1 MIWNWLRKKKKSNTT
16 EKNETDNSE
25 QKPTNQED
33 DNKEQTRS
41 TKHNKGN
48 NSEQKK
54 EEHKESSQDNQQNQ
68 SNQDQQQSAKQDE
81 SSQEQQ
87 KHSKQDDSNQGQQKH
102 SKQDDSNQGQQ
113 KHSKQN
119 DSDQDQQQHSKQDD
133 SNQGQQKHSKQ
144 NDSDQDQQQH
154 SKQDDSNQGQ
164 QKHSKQ
170 NDSDQDQQQHS
181 KQDDSNQGQ
190 QKHSKQN
197 DSDQDQ
203 QQHSKQDDSNQGQ
216 QKHSKQNDSDQ
227 DQQQHSKQDD
237 SNQGQQK
244 HSKQN
249 DSDQDQQQHSK
260 QDDSNQ
266 GQQKHSKQ
274 NDSDQ
279 DQQQH
284 SKQDDSNQGQ
294 QKHSKQN
301 DSDQDQQQHSKQDD
315 SNQGQ
320 QKHSKQNDSD
330 QDQQQHSKQDDSNQG
345 QQKHSK
351 QNDSDQDQQQHS
363 KQDDSNQGQQKHS
376 KQNDS
381 DQDQQQQS
389 KQDGSNQDKQQNSKG
404 NSIYDF
410 SKPEKDRIHSLQDLI
425 EKLKKSSDFVNYHTS
440 DDETMPYWIS
450 YYRPS
455 LDGEKLQKYLMPTLL
470 ERPNASLEELKE
482 HIPMSGITIT
492 NDLQKIEDMVLK
504 GHAIVQVNQQD
515 QKCMLAN
522 IAIDNYRAPTPPL
535 NESTVI
541 GPQEGFVE
549 DIDTNIN
556 LVRKRLPV
564 LDLQTKEMIIGE
576 FSKTKVVMMYLDN
589 LAEKDNVDFLEES
602 LRALEYDQINDSA
615 YLQELMG
622 EKSIFP
628 LYINTE
634 RTDRVTKALIDG
646 KIAIFVD
653 GSPSVL
659 LTPVSYFD
667 FFISPEDY
675 NVSWLYATFSRVL
688 RLIAVL
694 FSICATPLYVAVL
707 NYHYE
712 LIPSDL
718 LETLILSRAQVPF
731 PPLIEALFLEL
742 AIDLLREA
750 GARLPMKVGQTLGI
764 VGGIVIGQAS
774 VQAGLTSNILLIIV
788 ALSALASFI
797 TPIYKM
803 GNAVRLL
810 RFPFLI
816 FAEIG
821 GLFGISLGF
830 IFLFTHLFRLTSLRK
845 PYALFYPTRQ
855 QSVKDSWIRF
865 PLTMIDTRDVQARPQ
880 HVKKAAKGIS
890 TKHRS
895 DFDD

>member
-1 MIWNWLRKKKKSNTT
+1 MIWNWLRKKKKSNKA

-25 QKPTNQED
+25 QQPNNQGD

-41 TKHNKGN
+41 MKHNKGS
-48 NSEQKK
+48 NSEQQK
-54 EEHKESSQDNQQNQ
+54 EEHKEPSQDQQQSSKQND
-68 SNQDQQQSAKQDE
+68 SNQDQQQS
-81 SSQEQQ
+81 
-87 KHSKQDDSNQGQQKH
+87 SKQDDSNQDQQQNSKQDNSEQDQQQNSKQDNSEQDQQQNSKQDNSEQDKQQS
-102 SKQDDSNQGQQ
+102 SKQDDSNQDKQQ
-113 KHSKQN
+113 SSKQD
-119 DSDQDQQQHSKQDD
+119 DSNHNQQQHSKQDESNQDKQQSSKQGNSNHNQQQHSKQGD
-133 SNQGQQKHSKQ
+133 SNQDKQQS
-144 NDSDQDQQQH
+144 
-154 SKQDDSNQGQ
+154 SKQDDSNQDKQ
-164 QKHSKQ
+164 QS
-170 NDSDQDQQQHS
+170 S
-181 KQDDSNQGQ
+181 KQDD
-190 QKHSKQN
+190 
-197 DSDQDQ
+197 
-203 QQHSKQDDSNQGQ
+203 
-216 QKHSKQNDSDQ
+216 
-227 DQQQHSKQDD
+227 
-237 SNQGQQK
+237 
-244 HSKQN
+244 
-249 DSDQDQQQHSK
+249 
-260 QDDSNQ
+260 
-266 GQQKHSKQ
+266 
-274 NDSDQ
+274 
-279 DQQQH
+279 
-284 SKQDDSNQGQ
+284 
-294 QKHSKQN
+294 
-301 DSDQDQQQHSKQDD
+301 
-315 SNQGQ
+315 
-320 QKHSKQNDSD
+320 
-330 QDQQQHSKQDDSNQG
+330 
-345 QQKHSK
+345 
-351 QNDSDQDQQQHS
+351 
-363 KQDDSNQGQQKHS
+363 
-376 KQNDS
+376 
-381 DQDQQQQS
+381 
-389 KQDGSNQDKQQNSKG
+389 SNQDKQQNSKQG
-404 NSIYDF
+404 NSDQNQQQNSGNNSIYDF
-410 SKPEKDRIHSLQDLI
+410 TKPGKDRIHSLQDLI
-425 EKLKKSSDFVNYHTS
+425 EKLKRSSDFVNYHTS

-504 GHAIVQVNQQD
+504 GHAIIQLNEQD

-564 LDLQTKEMIIGE
+564 LDLQTKEMIVGE

-615 YLQELMG
+615 YIQELMG

-675 NVSWLYATFSRVL
+675 NVSWLYATFSRIL

>member
-1 MIWNWLRKKKKSNTT
+1 MIWNWLRKKKKSNKP
-16 EKNETDNSE
+16 EANETDNQE
-25 QKPTNQED
+25 QHSNNQED

-41 TKHNKGN
+41 MKHNKGKN
-48 NSEQKK
+48 NEQKD
-54 EEHKESSQDNQQNQ
+54 SSQDK
-68 SNQDQQQSAKQDE
+68 QQSAKQDD
-81 SSQEQQ
+81 SSQD
-87 KHSKQDDSNQGQQKH
+87 K
-102 SKQDDSNQGQQ
+102 
-113 KHSKQN
+113 
-119 DSDQDQQQHSKQDD
+119 
-133 SNQGQQKHSKQ
+133 
-144 NDSDQDQQQH
+144 
-154 SKQDDSNQGQ
+154 
-164 QKHSKQ
+164 
-170 NDSDQDQQQHS
+170 
-181 KQDDSNQGQ
+181 
-190 QKHSKQN
+190 
-197 DSDQDQ
+197 
-203 QQHSKQDDSNQGQ
+203 
-216 QKHSKQNDSDQ
+216 
-227 DQQQHSKQDD
+227 
-237 SNQGQQK
+237 
-244 HSKQN
+244 
-249 DSDQDQQQHSK
+249 
-260 QDDSNQ
+260 
-266 GQQKHSKQ
+266 
-274 NDSDQ
+274 
-279 DQQQH
+279 
-284 SKQDDSNQGQ
+284 
-294 QKHSKQN
+294 
-301 DSDQDQQQHSKQDD
+301 
-315 SNQGQ
+315 
-320 QKHSKQNDSD
+320 
-330 QDQQQHSKQDDSNQG
+330 
-345 QQKHSK
+345 
-351 QNDSDQDQQQHS
+351 
-363 KQDDSNQGQQKHS
+363 
-376 KQNDS
+376 
-381 DQDQQQQS
+381 QQS
-389 KQDGSNQDKQQNSKG
+389 AKQGDSSQDKQQNTKQGDSSQDKQQNAKQGDSSQDKQQNAKQEDSSQDKQQSAKQDDPSQDKQQNAKQDDPSQDKQQSAKQDDPSQDKQQNAKQDDSSQDRQQSAKQGDSFQDKQQSAKQDDSSQDRQQSAKQDDSSQDKQQSAKQDDFSQDRQQSAKQDDSSQDKQQSAKQGDSFQDKQQNAKQDEPSQSKQQSSGG

-410 SKPEKDRIHSLQDLI
+410 TKPEKDRIHSLQNLI

-504 GHAIVQVNQQD
+504 GHAIIQLNQQD

-675 NVSWLYATFSRVL
+675 NVSWMYATFSRIL

>member
-1 MIWNWLRKKKKSNTT
+1 MIWNWLRKKKKLNKPEANERDNQEQHSN
-16 EKNETDNSE
+16 NE
-25 QKPTNQED
+25 ED

-41 TKHNKGN
+41 IKHNKGKN
-48 NSEQKK
+48 NEQKD
-54 EEHKESSQDNQQNQ
+54 SSQDK
-68 SNQDQQQSAKQDE
+68 QQSAKQDE
-81 SSQEQQ
+81 SSQDKQQ
-87 KHSKQDDSNQGQQKH
+87 SSKQDESSQDKQQSAKQDDSFQDKQQSSKQDDSSQDKQQS
-102 SKQDDSNQGQQ
+102 SKQDDSSQDRQQ
-113 KHSKQN
+113 SA
-119 DSDQDQQQHSKQDD
+119 KQDD
-133 SNQGQQKHSKQ
+133 SS
-144 NDSDQDQQQH
+144 QD
-154 SKQDDSNQGQ
+154 K
-164 QKHSKQ
+164 
-170 NDSDQDQQQHS
+170 
-181 KQDDSNQGQ
+181 
-190 QKHSKQN
+190 
-197 DSDQDQ
+197 
-203 QQHSKQDDSNQGQ
+203 
-216 QKHSKQNDSDQ
+216 
-227 DQQQHSKQDD
+227 
-237 SNQGQQK
+237 
-244 HSKQN
+244 
-249 DSDQDQQQHSK
+249 
-260 QDDSNQ
+260 
-266 GQQKHSKQ
+266 
-274 NDSDQ
+274 
-279 DQQQH
+279 
-284 SKQDDSNQGQ
+284 
-294 QKHSKQN
+294 
-301 DSDQDQQQHSKQDD
+301 
-315 SNQGQ
+315 
-320 QKHSKQNDSD
+320 
-330 QDQQQHSKQDDSNQG
+330 
-345 QQKHSK
+345 
-351 QNDSDQDQQQHS
+351 
-363 KQDDSNQGQQKHS
+363 
-376 KQNDS
+376 
-381 DQDQQQQS
+381 QQS
-389 KQDGSNQDKQQNSKG
+389 AKQGDSSQDKQQNAKQDEPSQSKQQSSGG

-410 SKPEKDRIHSLQDLI
+410 TKPEKDRIHSLQDLI
-425 EKLKKSSDFVNYHTS
+425 EKLKKSSDFINYHTS

-470 ERPNASLEELKE
+470 ERPCTSLEELKE

-504 GHAIVQVNQQD
+504 GHAIIQLNQQD

-549 DIDTNIN
+549 AIDTNIN

-615 YLQELMG
+615 YIQELMG

-675 NVSWLYATFSRVL
+675 NVSWMYATFSRVL

>member
-1 MIWNWLRKKKKSNTT
+1 MIWNWLRKKKNSNT
-16 EKNETDNSE
+16 KETDDSKQQSDDQKEHNKNKNDEPKSTEQTDDSSQNKQQNS
-25 QKPTNQED
+25 KQED
-33 DNKEQTRS
+33 NSQNK
-41 TKHNKGN
+41 
-48 NSEQKK
+48 
-54 EEHKESSQDNQQNQ
+54 
-68 SNQDQQQSAKQDE
+68 
-81 SSQEQQ
+81 
-87 KHSKQDDSNQGQQKH
+87 
-102 SKQDDSNQGQQ
+102 
-113 KHSKQN
+113 
-119 DSDQDQQQHSKQDD
+119 QQHSKQEDN
-133 SNQGQQKHSKQ
+133 SQNKQQSSKQ
-144 NDSDQDQQQH
+144 EDNS
-154 SKQDDSNQGQ
+154 
-164 QKHSKQ
+164 Q
-170 NDSDQDQQQHS
+170 N
-181 KQDDSNQGQ
+181 
-190 QKHSKQN
+190 
-197 DSDQDQ
+197 
-203 QQHSKQDDSNQGQ
+203 
-216 QKHSKQNDSDQ
+216 
-227 DQQQHSKQDD
+227 
-237 SNQGQQK
+237 
-244 HSKQN
+244 
-249 DSDQDQQQHSK
+249 
-260 QDDSNQ
+260 
-266 GQQKHSKQ
+266 
-274 NDSDQ
+274 
-279 DQQQH
+279 
-284 SKQDDSNQGQ
+284 
-294 QKHSKQN
+294 
-301 DSDQDQQQHSKQDD
+301 
-315 SNQGQ
+315 
-320 QKHSKQNDSD
+320 
-330 QDQQQHSKQDDSNQG
+330 
-345 QQKHSK
+345 
-351 QNDSDQDQQQHS
+351 
-363 KQDDSNQGQQKHS
+363 
-376 KQNDS
+376 
-381 DQDQQQQS
+381 
-389 KQDGSNQDKQQNSKG
+389 KQQNSKQEDNSQSKQQNSKQEDSSQNKQQSSKQEDNSQNKQQSSKQEDNSQNKQQSSG
-404 NSIYDF
+404 SNSIYDF
-410 SKPEKDRIHSLQDLI
+410 SKPENDHIHSLQDLI
-425 EKLKKSSDFVNYHTS
+425 EKLKQSSDFVNYHTS

-455 LDGEKLQKYLMPTLL
+455 LDGEKLQKYLMPTLM
-470 ERPNASLEELKE
+470 ERPCAPLEELKE

-504 GHAIVQVNQQD
+504 GHAIIQLNQQD

-564 LDLQTKEMIIGE
+564 LELQTKEMIIGE
-576 FSKTKVVMMYLDN
+576 FSKTKVVMMYLNN

-602 LRALEYDQINDSA
+602 LRSLEYDQINDSA
-615 YLQELMG
+615 YIQELMG

-646 KIAIFVD
+646 KISIFVD

-675 NVSWLYATFSRVL
+675 NVSWLYATFSRIL

-694 FSICATPLYVAVL
+694 FSICATPLYVATL

-810 RFPFLI
+810 RFPFLA

-855 QSVKDSWIRF
+855 QSMKDSWIRF

-890 TKHRS
+890 TKHTS

>member
-1 MIWNWLRKKKKSNTT
+1 MIWNWLRKKKKSNKP
-16 EKNETDNSE
+16 EANETDNQE
-25 QKPTNQED
+25 QHSNNQED

-41 TKHNKGN
+41 MKHNKGKN
-48 NSEQKK
+48 NEQKD
-54 EEHKESSQDNQQNQ
+54 SSQDKQQSAKQEDSSQDKQQSSKQGDSSQDKQQSAKQEDSSQDKQQSSKQGDSSQDKQQNAKQ
-68 SNQDQQQSAKQDE
+68 GDSSQDKQQNAKQDDSSQDRQQSAKQDD
-81 SSQEQQ
+81 SSQDKQQ
-87 KHSKQDDSNQGQQKH
+87 SAKQDDFSQDRQQSAKQDDS
-102 SKQDDSNQGQQ
+102 SQD
-113 KHSKQN
+113 K
-119 DSDQDQQQHSKQDD
+119 
-133 SNQGQQKHSKQ
+133 
-144 NDSDQDQQQH
+144 
-154 SKQDDSNQGQ
+154 
-164 QKHSKQ
+164 
-170 NDSDQDQQQHS
+170 
-181 KQDDSNQGQ
+181 
-190 QKHSKQN
+190 
-197 DSDQDQ
+197 
-203 QQHSKQDDSNQGQ
+203 
-216 QKHSKQNDSDQ
+216 
-227 DQQQHSKQDD
+227 
-237 SNQGQQK
+237 
-244 HSKQN
+244 
-249 DSDQDQQQHSK
+249 
-260 QDDSNQ
+260 
-266 GQQKHSKQ
+266 
-274 NDSDQ
+274 
-279 DQQQH
+279 
-284 SKQDDSNQGQ
+284 
-294 QKHSKQN
+294 
-301 DSDQDQQQHSKQDD
+301 
-315 SNQGQ
+315 
-320 QKHSKQNDSD
+320 
-330 QDQQQHSKQDDSNQG
+330 
-345 QQKHSK
+345 
-351 QNDSDQDQQQHS
+351 
-363 KQDDSNQGQQKHS
+363 
-376 KQNDS
+376 
-381 DQDQQQQS
+381 QQS
-389 KQDGSNQDKQQNSKG
+389 AKQGDSFQDKQQNAKQDEPSQSKQQSSGG

-410 SKPEKDRIHSLQDLI
+410 TKPEKDRIHSLQNLI

-504 GHAIVQVNQQD
+504 GHAIIQLNQQD

-675 NVSWLYATFSRVL
+675 NVSWMYATFSRIL

>member
-1 MIWNWLRKKKKSNTT
+1 MIWNWLRKKKNSNTADT
-16 EKNETDNSE
+16 KETDDSKQQPNDQENNNTKQTKSMKHSKDKNS
-25 QKPTNQED
+25 Q
-33 DNKEQTRS
+33 
-41 TKHNKGN
+41 
-48 NSEQKK
+48 QKK
-54 EEHKESSQDNQQNQ
+54 TEQIEEPSKQKDSSQSKQQGSKQGHSSQNKQ
-68 SNQDQQQSAKQDE
+68 QDAKQGD
-81 SSQEQQ
+81 SSQNKQQ
-87 KHSKQDDSNQGQQKH
+87 DTKQNDSSQNKQQDTKQNGSSQNKQQDTKQNGSSQNKQQDTKQDDPSQNKQQDTKQNGSFQNKQQDTKQNGSSQNKQQDTKQDDPSQNKQQDAKQGDSSQNKQQDTKQNDPSQNKQQDTKQNGSSQNKQQDTKQDDS
-102 SKQDDSNQGQQ
+102 S
-113 KHSKQN
+113 
-119 DSDQDQQQHSKQDD
+119 QH
-133 SNQGQQKHSKQ
+133 
-144 NDSDQDQQQH
+144 
-154 SKQDDSNQGQ
+154 
-164 QKHSKQ
+164 
-170 NDSDQDQQQHS
+170 
-181 KQDDSNQGQ
+181 
-190 QKHSKQN
+190 
-197 DSDQDQ
+197 
-203 QQHSKQDDSNQGQ
+203 
-216 QKHSKQNDSDQ
+216 
-227 DQQQHSKQDD
+227 
-237 SNQGQQK
+237 
-244 HSKQN
+244 
-249 DSDQDQQQHSK
+249 
-260 QDDSNQ
+260 
-266 GQQKHSKQ
+266 
-274 NDSDQ
+274 
-279 DQQQH
+279 
-284 SKQDDSNQGQ
+284 
-294 QKHSKQN
+294 
-301 DSDQDQQQHSKQDD
+301 
-315 SNQGQ
+315 
-320 QKHSKQNDSD
+320 
-330 QDQQQHSKQDDSNQG
+330 
-345 QQKHSK
+345 
-351 QNDSDQDQQQHS
+351 
-363 KQDDSNQGQQKHS
+363 
-376 KQNDS
+376 
-381 DQDQQQQS
+381 
-389 KQDGSNQDKQQNSKG
+389 KQQNAKQGDSSQNKQQDAG
-404 NSIYDF
+404 NNSIYDF
-410 SKPEKDRIHSLQDLI
+410 SKPKQDHIHSLQDLI
-425 EKLKKSSDFVNYHTS
+425 EKLKKSSDFINYHTS

-470 ERPNASLEELKE
+470 ERPCTSLEELKE

-504 GHAIVQVNQQD
+504 GHAIIQLNQQD

-576 FSKTKVVMMYLDN
+576 FSKTKVVMMYLEN

-602 LRALEYDQINDSA
+602 LRALKYDQINDSA
-615 YLQELMG
+615 YIQELMG

-675 NVSWLYATFSRVL
+675 NVSWLYATFSRIL

-694 FSICATPLYVAVL
+694 FSICATPLYVAIL
-707 NYHYE
+707 SYHYE

-810 RFPFLI
+810 RFPFLA

-830 IFLFTHLFRLTSLRK
+830 LFLFTHMFRLTSLRK

-880 HVKKAAKGIS
+880 HVKKSAKGIS
-890 TKHRS
+890 TKHKS

>member
-1 MIWNWLRKKKKSNTT
+1 MIWNWLRKKKKSNKL
-16 EKNETDNSE
+16 EANETDNQE
-25 QKPTNQED
+25 QHSNNAED

-41 TKHNKGN
+41 MKHNKGKN
-48 NSEQKK
+48 NEQKDSSQNK
-54 EEHKESSQDNQQNQ
+54 QQSAKQEDSSQDKQQSAKQEDSSQDKQQ
-68 SNQDQQQSAKQDE
+68 SAKQEDSSQDKQQSAKQDD
-81 SSQEQQ
+81 SSQDKQQ
-87 KHSKQDDSNQGQQKH
+87 SAKQEDSSQDKQQSAKQEDSSQDKQQNSKQEDSSQDKQQGAKQEDSSQDKQQSAKQEDSSQDKQQSAKQEDSSQDKQQNSKQEDSSQDKQQGAKQEDSSQDKQQSSKQDDSSQDKQQSAKQEDSSQDKQQSAKQEDSSQDKQQNSKQEDSSQDKQQS
-102 SKQDDSNQGQQ
+102 SKQDDSSQDKQQ
-113 KHSKQN
+113 SAKQEDSSQDKQQSAKQEDSSQDKQQNSKQE
-119 DSDQDQQQHSKQDD
+119 DSSQDKQQSTKQEDSSQDKQQGAKQGDSSQDKQQNAKQDEP
-133 SNQGQQKHSKQ
+133 S
-144 NDSDQDQQQH
+144 
-154 SKQDDSNQGQ
+154 
-164 QKHSKQ
+164 
-170 NDSDQDQQQHS
+170 
-181 KQDDSNQGQ
+181 
-190 QKHSKQN
+190 
-197 DSDQDQ
+197 
-203 QQHSKQDDSNQGQ
+203 
-216 QKHSKQNDSDQ
+216 
-227 DQQQHSKQDD
+227 
-237 SNQGQQK
+237 
-244 HSKQN
+244 
-249 DSDQDQQQHSK
+249 
-260 QDDSNQ
+260 
-266 GQQKHSKQ
+266 
-274 NDSDQ
+274 
-279 DQQQH
+279 
-284 SKQDDSNQGQ
+284 
-294 QKHSKQN
+294 
-301 DSDQDQQQHSKQDD
+301 
-315 SNQGQ
+315 
-320 QKHSKQNDSD
+320 
-330 QDQQQHSKQDDSNQG
+330 
-345 QQKHSK
+345 
-351 QNDSDQDQQQHS
+351 
-363 KQDDSNQGQQKHS
+363 
-376 KQNDS
+376 
-381 DQDQQQQS
+381 QS
-389 KQDGSNQDKQQNSKG
+389 KQQNSKG

-410 SKPEKDRIHSLQDLI
+410 TKPEKDRIHSLQNLI

-504 GHAIVQVNQQD
+504 GHAIIQLNQQD

-675 NVSWLYATFSRVL
+675 NVSWMYATFSRIL

>member
-1 MIWNWLRKKKKSNTT
+1 MIWNWLRKKKKSNKP
-16 EKNETDNSE
+16 EANETDNWE
-25 QKPTNQED
+25 QHSNNEED

-41 TKHNKGN
+41 MKHNKGKN
-48 NSEQKK
+48 NEQKD
-54 EEHKESSQDNQQNQ
+54 SSQDKQQSSEYDDSSQDKQQ
-68 SNQDQQQSAKQDE
+68 SSKQDNSSQYKQQSAKQND
-81 SSQEQQ
+81 SSQDKQQ
-87 KHSKQDDSNQGQQKH
+87 DSKQDNSSQHKQQNSKQDDSA
-102 SKQDDSNQGQQ
+102 
-113 KHSKQN
+113 
-119 DSDQDQQQHSKQDD
+119 
-133 SNQGQQKHSKQ
+133 
-144 NDSDQDQQQH
+144 
-154 SKQDDSNQGQ
+154 
-164 QKHSKQ
+164 
-170 NDSDQDQQQHS
+170 
-181 KQDDSNQGQ
+181 
-190 QKHSKQN
+190 
-197 DSDQDQ
+197 
-203 QQHSKQDDSNQGQ
+203 
-216 QKHSKQNDSDQ
+216 
-227 DQQQHSKQDD
+227 
-237 SNQGQQK
+237 
-244 HSKQN
+244 
-249 DSDQDQQQHSK
+249 
-260 QDDSNQ
+260 
-266 GQQKHSKQ
+266 
-274 NDSDQ
+274 
-279 DQQQH
+279 
-284 SKQDDSNQGQ
+284 
-294 QKHSKQN
+294 
-301 DSDQDQQQHSKQDD
+301 
-315 SNQGQ
+315 
-320 QKHSKQNDSD
+320 
-330 QDQQQHSKQDDSNQG
+330 
-345 QQKHSK
+345 
-351 QNDSDQDQQQHS
+351 
-363 KQDDSNQGQQKHS
+363 
-376 KQNDS
+376 
-381 DQDQQQQS
+381 
-389 KQDGSNQDKQQNSKG
+389 QDKQQSSKKDKQQSSNPDDSVQGKQQNSG
-404 NSIYDF
+404 NNSIYDF
-410 SKPEKDRIHSLQDLI
+410 TKPEKDHIHSLQDLI
-425 EKLKKSSDFVNYHTS
+425 AKLKKSSDFINYHTS

-470 ERPNASLEELKE
+470 EHPCSSLEELKE

-504 GHAIVQVNQQD
+504 GHAIIQLNQQD

-522 IAIDNYRAPTPPL
+522 IAIDNYRAPSPPL

-549 DIDTNIN
+549 AIDTNIN

-564 LDLQTKEMIIGE
+564 LELQTKEMIVGE

-589 LAEKDNVDFLEES
+589 LAEKENVDFLEES

-615 YLQELMG
+615 YIQELMG

-675 NVSWLYATFSRVL
+675 NVSWLYATFSRIL

-810 RFPFLI
+810 RFPFLM

>member
-25 QKPTNQED
+25 QQPNNQEN

-41 TKHNKGN
+41 MKHNKDS

-54 EEHKESSQDNQQNQ
+54 EEHKEPS
-68 SNQDQQQSAKQDE
+68 QDQQQQHAKQDN
-81 SSQEQQ
+81 
-87 KHSKQDDSNQGQQKH
+87 SNQNQQ
-102 SKQDDSNQGQQ
+102 QN
-113 KHSKQN
+113 SKQN
-119 DSDQDQQQHSKQDD
+119 GSNQNQQQNSKQNGSNQSQQQHSKQDN
-133 SNQGQQKHSKQ
+133 SNE
-144 NDSDQDQQQH
+144 NQQH
-154 SKQDDSNQGQ
+154 SKQGNSG
-164 QKHSKQ
+164 
-170 NDSDQDQQQHS
+170 QDQQQ
-181 KQDDSNQGQ
+181 
-190 QKHSKQN
+190 
-197 DSDQDQ
+197 
-203 QQHSKQDDSNQGQ
+203 
-216 QKHSKQNDSDQ
+216 
-227 DQQQHSKQDD
+227 
-237 SNQGQQK
+237 
-244 HSKQN
+244 
-249 DSDQDQQQHSK
+249 
-260 QDDSNQ
+260 
-266 GQQKHSKQ
+266 
-274 NDSDQ
+274 
-279 DQQQH
+279 
-284 SKQDDSNQGQ
+284 
-294 QKHSKQN
+294 
-301 DSDQDQQQHSKQDD
+301 
-315 SNQGQ
+315 
-320 QKHSKQNDSD
+320 
-330 QDQQQHSKQDDSNQG
+330 
-345 QQKHSK
+345 
-351 QNDSDQDQQQHS
+351 
-363 KQDDSNQGQQKHS
+363 
-376 KQNDS
+376 
-381 DQDQQQQS
+381 
-389 KQDGSNQDKQQNSKG
+389 NSG
-404 NSIYDF
+404 NNSIYDF
-410 SKPEKDRIHSLQDLI
+410 TKPEKDRIHSLQDLI

-455 LDGEKLQKYLMPTLL
+455 LDGEKLQKYLMPILL
-470 ERPNASLEELKE
+470 ERPCTSLEELKE

-504 GHAIVQVNQQD
+504 GHAIIQLNQQD

-522 IAIDNYRAPTPPL
+522 IAIDTYRAPSPPL

-549 DIDTNIN
+549 AIDTNIN

-564 LDLQTKEMIIGE
+564 LDLQTKEMIVGE

-589 LAEKDNVDFLEES
+589 LAEKENVDFLEES

-615 YLQELMG
+615 YIQELMG

-675 NVSWLYATFSRVL
+675 NVSWLYATFSRIL

-810 RFPFLI
+810 RFPFLM

>member
-25 QKPTNQED
+25 QQPNNQED
-33 DNKEQTRS
+33 DNKKQTRS
-41 TKHNKGN
+41 MKHNKDSNG
-48 NSEQKK
+48 EQKK
-54 EEHKESSQDNQQNQ
+54 EEHKESSRDKQQNK
-68 SNQDQQQSAKQDE
+68 SNQNQQQSAKQDE
-81 SSQEQQ
+81 SSQGQQ
-87 KHSKQDDSNQGQQKH
+87 HSKQDNSVQNQQQH
-102 SKQDDSNQGQQ
+102 SKQDNSEQNQQQ
-113 KHSKQN
+113 HSKQN
-119 DSDQDQQQHSKQDD
+119 NSDQGQQQHSKQDKSEQGQQQHSKQDNSEQDQQQHSKQDK
-133 SNQGQQKHSKQ
+133 SE
-144 NDSDQDQQQH
+144 QDQQQH
-154 SKQDDSNQGQ
+154 SKQDNSE
-164 QKHSKQ
+164 
-170 NDSDQDQQQHS
+170 QDQQQHS
-181 KQDDSNQGQ
+181 KQDNSE
-190 QKHSKQN
+190 QN
-197 DSDQDQ
+197 Q
-203 QQHSKQDDSNQGQ
+203 QQHSKQNNSDQGQ
-216 QKHSKQNDSDQ
+216 Q
-227 DQQQHSKQDD
+227 
-237 SNQGQQK
+237 
-244 HSKQN
+244 
-249 DSDQDQQQHSK
+249 
-260 QDDSNQ
+260 
-266 GQQKHSKQ
+266 
-274 NDSDQ
+274 
-279 DQQQH
+279 
-284 SKQDDSNQGQ
+284 
-294 QKHSKQN
+294 
-301 DSDQDQQQHSKQDD
+301 
-315 SNQGQ
+315 
-320 QKHSKQNDSD
+320 
-330 QDQQQHSKQDDSNQG
+330 
-345 QQKHSK
+345 
-351 QNDSDQDQQQHS
+351 
-363 KQDDSNQGQQKHS
+363 
-376 KQNDS
+376 
-381 DQDQQQQS
+381 
-389 KQDGSNQDKQQNSKG
+389 QQNAKG

-410 SKPEKDRIHSLQDLI
+410 TKPEKDRIHSLQDLI

-564 LDLQTKEMIIGE
+564 LDLQTKEMIVGE

-615 YLQELMG
+615 YIQELMG

-675 NVSWLYATFSRVL
+675 NVSWMYATFSRVL

-810 RFPFLI
+810 RFPFLM

-880 HVKKAAKGIS
+880 HVKKSAKGIS
-890 TKHRS
+890 TKHKS

>member
-1 MIWNWLRKKKKSNTT
+1 MIWNWLRKKKKSNTP
-16 EKNETDNSE
+16 EANETDNWE
-25 QKPTNQED
+25 QHSNNQEG
-33 DNKEQTRS
+33 DNEEQTRS
-41 TKHNKGN
+41 MKHNKGKN
-48 NSEQKK
+48 NEQKD
-54 EEHKESSQDNQQNQ
+54 SSQDK
-68 SNQDQQQSAKQDE
+68 QQSAKQE
-81 SSQEQQ
+81 NSSQD
-87 KHSKQDDSNQGQQKH
+87 K
-102 SKQDDSNQGQQ
+102 
-113 KHSKQN
+113 
-119 DSDQDQQQHSKQDD
+119 
-133 SNQGQQKHSKQ
+133 
-144 NDSDQDQQQH
+144 
-154 SKQDDSNQGQ
+154 
-164 QKHSKQ
+164 
-170 NDSDQDQQQHS
+170 
-181 KQDDSNQGQ
+181 
-190 QKHSKQN
+190 
-197 DSDQDQ
+197 
-203 QQHSKQDDSNQGQ
+203 
-216 QKHSKQNDSDQ
+216 
-227 DQQQHSKQDD
+227 
-237 SNQGQQK
+237 
-244 HSKQN
+244 
-249 DSDQDQQQHSK
+249 
-260 QDDSNQ
+260 
-266 GQQKHSKQ
+266 
-274 NDSDQ
+274 
-279 DQQQH
+279 
-284 SKQDDSNQGQ
+284 
-294 QKHSKQN
+294 
-301 DSDQDQQQHSKQDD
+301 
-315 SNQGQ
+315 
-320 QKHSKQNDSD
+320 
-330 QDQQQHSKQDDSNQG
+330 
-345 QQKHSK
+345 
-351 QNDSDQDQQQHS
+351 
-363 KQDDSNQGQQKHS
+363 
-376 KQNDS
+376 
-381 DQDQQQQS
+381 QQS
-389 KQDGSNQDKQQNSKG
+389 AKQGDSSQDKQQNTKQDEPSQSKQQSSGG

-410 SKPEKDRIHSLQDLI
+410 TKPEKDRIHSLQDLI
-425 EKLKKSSDFVNYHTS
+425 EKLKKSSDFINYHTS

-470 ERPNASLEELKE
+470 EKPCASLEQLKE

-504 GHAIVQVNQQD
+504 GHAIIQLNQQD

-615 YLQELMG
+615 YIQELMG

-675 NVSWLYATFSRVL
+675 NVSWMYATFSRIL

-810 RFPFLI
+810 RFPFLM

>member
-1 MIWNWLRKKKKSNTT
+1 MIWNWLRKKKKSNAT
-16 EKNETDNSE
+16 EKRETNNSE
-25 QKPTNQED
+25 QQPNNQED
-33 DNKEQTRS
+33 NNPKQTRS
-41 TKHNKGN
+41 MKHNKGSD
-48 NSEQKK
+48 SEQKK
-54 EEHKESSQDNQQNQ
+54 EEHKESSQDKRQHSKQGD
-68 SNQDQQQSAKQDE
+68 SNQDQQQS
-81 SSQEQQ
+81 
-87 KHSKQDDSNQGQQKH
+87 SKQDDSAQDQQQS
-102 SKQDDSNQGQQ
+102 SKQDDSAQDQQQSSKQDDSAQDQQQSSKQSDSNQDQQ
-113 KHSKQN
+113 QSSKQGDSNQDQQQDSKQDNSTQDQQQSSKQN
-119 DSDQDQQQHSKQDD
+119 DSSQDQQQHSG
-133 SNQGQQKHSKQ
+133 N
-144 NDSDQDQQQH
+144 
-154 SKQDDSNQGQ
+154 
-164 QKHSKQ
+164 
-170 NDSDQDQQQHS
+170 
-181 KQDDSNQGQ
+181 
-190 QKHSKQN
+190 
-197 DSDQDQ
+197 
-203 QQHSKQDDSNQGQ
+203 
-216 QKHSKQNDSDQ
+216 
-227 DQQQHSKQDD
+227 
-237 SNQGQQK
+237 
-244 HSKQN
+244 
-249 DSDQDQQQHSK
+249 
-260 QDDSNQ
+260 
-266 GQQKHSKQ
+266 
-274 NDSDQ
+274 
-279 DQQQH
+279 
-284 SKQDDSNQGQ
+284 
-294 QKHSKQN
+294 
-301 DSDQDQQQHSKQDD
+301 
-315 SNQGQ
+315 
-320 QKHSKQNDSD
+320 
-330 QDQQQHSKQDDSNQG
+330 
-345 QQKHSK
+345 
-351 QNDSDQDQQQHS
+351 
-363 KQDDSNQGQQKHS
+363 
-376 KQNDS
+376 
-381 DQDQQQQS
+381 
-389 KQDGSNQDKQQNSKG
+389 

-410 SKPEKDRIHSLQDLI
+410 TKPEKDRIHSLQDLI

-504 GHAIVQVNQQD
+504 GHAIVQVNQQE

-564 LDLQTKEMIIGE
+564 LDLQTKEMIVGE

-615 YLQELMG
+615 YIQELMG

-675 NVSWLYATFSRVL
+675 NVSWMYATFSRIL

-810 RFPFLI
+810 RFPFLM

-880 HVKKAAKGIS
+880 HVKKSAKGIS

>member
-1 MIWNWLRKKKKSNTT
+1 MIWNWLRKKKKSNKP
-16 EKNETDNSE
+16 EANETDNQE
-25 QKPTNQED
+25 QHSNNQED

-41 TKHNKGN
+41 MKHNKGKN
-48 NSEQKK
+48 NEQKD
-54 EEHKESSQDNQQNQ
+54 SSQDKQQSAKQEDSSQDKQQSSKQGDSSQDKQQNAKQGDASQDKQQNAKQEDSSQDKQQ
-68 SNQDQQQSAKQDE
+68 SSKQDDPSQDKQQNAKQDDSSQDRQQSAKQGDSFQDKQQSAKQDD
-81 SSQEQQ
+81 SSQDRQQ
-87 KHSKQDDSNQGQQKH
+87 SAKQDDSSQDKQQSAKQDDF
-102 SKQDDSNQGQQ
+102 SQDRQQSAKQDDS
-113 KHSKQN
+113 S
-119 DSDQDQQQHSKQDD
+119 QDK
-133 SNQGQQKHSKQ
+133 
-144 NDSDQDQQQH
+144 
-154 SKQDDSNQGQ
+154 
-164 QKHSKQ
+164 
-170 NDSDQDQQQHS
+170 
-181 KQDDSNQGQ
+181 
-190 QKHSKQN
+190 
-197 DSDQDQ
+197 
-203 QQHSKQDDSNQGQ
+203 
-216 QKHSKQNDSDQ
+216 
-227 DQQQHSKQDD
+227 
-237 SNQGQQK
+237 
-244 HSKQN
+244 
-249 DSDQDQQQHSK
+249 
-260 QDDSNQ
+260 
-266 GQQKHSKQ
+266 
-274 NDSDQ
+274 
-279 DQQQH
+279 
-284 SKQDDSNQGQ
+284 
-294 QKHSKQN
+294 
-301 DSDQDQQQHSKQDD
+301 
-315 SNQGQ
+315 
-320 QKHSKQNDSD
+320 
-330 QDQQQHSKQDDSNQG
+330 
-345 QQKHSK
+345 
-351 QNDSDQDQQQHS
+351 
-363 KQDDSNQGQQKHS
+363 
-376 KQNDS
+376 
-381 DQDQQQQS
+381 QQS
-389 KQDGSNQDKQQNSKG
+389 AKQGDSFQDKQQNAKQDEPSQSKQQSSGG

-410 SKPEKDRIHSLQDLI
+410 TKPEKDRIHSLQNLI

-504 GHAIVQVNQQD
+504 GHAIIQLNQQD

-675 NVSWLYATFSRVL
+675 NVSWMYATFSRIL

>member
-1 MIWNWLRKKKKSNTT
+1 MIWNWLRKKKKSNKP
-16 EKNETDNSE
+16 EANETDNQE
-25 QKPTNQED
+25 QHSNNQED

-41 TKHNKGN
+41 MKHNKGKN
-48 NSEQKK
+48 NEQKD
-54 EEHKESSQDNQQNQ
+54 SSQDKQQSAKQEDSSQDKQQSSKQGDSSQDKQQNAKQGDSSQDKQQNAKQDDSSQDRQQ
-68 SNQDQQQSAKQDE
+68 SAKQGDSFQDKQQSAKQDD
-81 SSQEQQ
+81 SSQDRQQ
-87 KHSKQDDSNQGQQKH
+87 SAKQDDSSQDKQQSAKQDDF
-102 SKQDDSNQGQQ
+102 SQDRQQSAKQDDS
-113 KHSKQN
+113 S
-119 DSDQDQQQHSKQDD
+119 QDK
-133 SNQGQQKHSKQ
+133 
-144 NDSDQDQQQH
+144 
-154 SKQDDSNQGQ
+154 
-164 QKHSKQ
+164 
-170 NDSDQDQQQHS
+170 
-181 KQDDSNQGQ
+181 
-190 QKHSKQN
+190 
-197 DSDQDQ
+197 
-203 QQHSKQDDSNQGQ
+203 
-216 QKHSKQNDSDQ
+216 
-227 DQQQHSKQDD
+227 
-237 SNQGQQK
+237 
-244 HSKQN
+244 
-249 DSDQDQQQHSK
+249 
-260 QDDSNQ
+260 
-266 GQQKHSKQ
+266 
-274 NDSDQ
+274 
-279 DQQQH
+279 
-284 SKQDDSNQGQ
+284 
-294 QKHSKQN
+294 
-301 DSDQDQQQHSKQDD
+301 
-315 SNQGQ
+315 
-320 QKHSKQNDSD
+320 
-330 QDQQQHSKQDDSNQG
+330 
-345 QQKHSK
+345 
-351 QNDSDQDQQQHS
+351 
-363 KQDDSNQGQQKHS
+363 
-376 KQNDS
+376 
-381 DQDQQQQS
+381 QQS
-389 KQDGSNQDKQQNSKG
+389 AKQGDSFQDKQQNAKQDEPSQSKQQSSGG

-410 SKPEKDRIHSLQDLI
+410 TKPEKDRIHSLQNLI

-504 GHAIVQVNQQD
+504 GHAIIQLNQQD

-675 NVSWLYATFSRVL
+675 NVSWMYATFSRIL

>member
-1 MIWNWLRKKKKSNTT
+1 
-16 EKNETDNSE
+16 
-25 QKPTNQED
+25 
-33 DNKEQTRS
+33 
-41 TKHNKGN
+41 
-48 NSEQKK
+48 
-54 EEHKESSQDNQQNQ
+54 
-68 SNQDQQQSAKQDE
+68 
-81 SSQEQQ
+81 
-87 KHSKQDDSNQGQQKH
+87 
-102 SKQDDSNQGQQ
+102 
-113 KHSKQN
+113 
-119 DSDQDQQQHSKQDD
+119 
-133 SNQGQQKHSKQ
+133 
-144 NDSDQDQQQH
+144 
-154 SKQDDSNQGQ
+154 
-164 QKHSKQ
+164 
-170 NDSDQDQQQHS
+170 
-181 KQDDSNQGQ
+181 
-190 QKHSKQN
+190 
-197 DSDQDQ
+197 
-203 QQHSKQDDSNQGQ
+203 
-216 QKHSKQNDSDQ
+216 
-227 DQQQHSKQDD
+227 
-237 SNQGQQK
+237 
-244 HSKQN
+244 
-249 DSDQDQQQHSK
+249 
-260 QDDSNQ
+260 
-266 GQQKHSKQ
+266 
-274 NDSDQ
+274 
-279 DQQQH
+279 
-284 SKQDDSNQGQ
+284 
-294 QKHSKQN
+294 
-301 DSDQDQQQHSKQDD
+301 
-315 SNQGQ
+315 
-320 QKHSKQNDSD
+320 
-330 QDQQQHSKQDDSNQG
+330 
-345 QQKHSK
+345 
-351 QNDSDQDQQQHS
+351 
-363 KQDDSNQGQQKHS
+363 
-376 KQNDS
+376 
-381 DQDQQQQS
+381 
-389 KQDGSNQDKQQNSKG
+389 
-404 NSIYDF
+404 
-410 SKPEKDRIHSLQDLI
+410 
-425 EKLKKSSDFVNYHTS
+425 
-440 DDETMPYWIS
+440 MPYWIS

-470 ERPNASLEELKE
+470 EKPCASLEQLKE

-504 GHAIVQVNQQD
+504 GHAIIQLNQQD

-615 YLQELMG
+615 YIQELMG

-628 LYINTE
+628 LSINTE

-675 NVSWLYATFSRVL
+675 NVSWMYATFSRIL

-810 RFPFLI
+810 RFPFLM

>member
-25 QKPTNQED
+25 QQPNNQED
-33 DNKEQTRS
+33 DNQKQTRS
-41 TKHNKGN
+41 MKHNKDS
-48 NSEQKK
+48 NSEKKK
-54 EEHKESSQDNQQNQ
+54 EEHKEPSQDQ
-68 SNQDQQQSAKQDE
+68 
-81 SSQEQQ
+81 
-87 KHSKQDDSNQGQQKH
+87 
-102 SKQDDSNQGQQ
+102 
-113 KHSKQN
+113 
-119 DSDQDQQQHSKQDD
+119 QQQHSKQDNSD
-133 SNQGQQKHSKQ
+133 QNQQHSKQDNSNQNQQQDSKQ
-144 NDSDQDQQQH
+144 NDSNQNQQQNSKQDNSNQNQQQNSKQNDSNQNQQQNSKQDNSNQNQQQHSKQGNSDQDQQQNSKQDNSNQNQQH
-154 SKQDDSNQGQ
+154 SKQGN
-164 QKHSKQ
+164 
-170 NDSDQDQQQHS
+170 SDQDQQQ
-181 KQDDSNQGQ
+181 
-190 QKHSKQN
+190 
-197 DSDQDQ
+197 
-203 QQHSKQDDSNQGQ
+203 
-216 QKHSKQNDSDQ
+216 
-227 DQQQHSKQDD
+227 
-237 SNQGQQK
+237 
-244 HSKQN
+244 
-249 DSDQDQQQHSK
+249 
-260 QDDSNQ
+260 
-266 GQQKHSKQ
+266 
-274 NDSDQ
+274 
-279 DQQQH
+279 
-284 SKQDDSNQGQ
+284 
-294 QKHSKQN
+294 
-301 DSDQDQQQHSKQDD
+301 
-315 SNQGQ
+315 
-320 QKHSKQNDSD
+320 
-330 QDQQQHSKQDDSNQG
+330 
-345 QQKHSK
+345 
-351 QNDSDQDQQQHS
+351 
-363 KQDDSNQGQQKHS
+363 
-376 KQNDS
+376 
-381 DQDQQQQS
+381 
-389 KQDGSNQDKQQNSKG
+389 NSG
-404 NSIYDF
+404 NNSIYDF
-410 SKPEKDRIHSLQDLI
+410 TKPEKDRIHSLQDLI

-440 DDETMPYWIS
+440 NDETMPYWIS

-470 ERPNASLEELKE
+470 ERPKTSLEELKE

-615 YLQELMG
+615 YIQELMG

-675 NVSWLYATFSRVL
+675 NVSWLYATFSRIL

>member
-1 MIWNWLRKKKKSNTT
+1 MIWNWLRKKKKSNKP
-16 EKNETDNSE
+16 EANETDNQE
-25 QKPTNQED
+25 QHSNNEED

-41 TKHNKGN
+41 MKHNKGKN
-48 NSEQKK
+48 HEQKD
-54 EEHKESSQDNQQNQ
+54 SSQDKQQSTKQKDSSQDKQQ
-68 SNQDQQQSAKQDE
+68 STKQEDSSQDKQQSTKQKDSSQDKQQSAKQE
-81 SSQEQQ
+81 EPSQDKQQ
-87 KHSKQDDSNQGQQKH
+87 NSKQDDSSQDKQQSAKQEDSSQDKQQN
-102 SKQDDSNQGQQ
+102 SKQDDSSQDKQQ
-113 KHSKQN
+113 N
-119 DSDQDQQQHSKQDD
+119 SKQDD
-133 SNQGQQKHSKQ
+133 SSQDKQQSTKQEDSSQDKQQGAKQGDSSQDKQQ
-144 NDSDQDQQQH
+144 NA
-154 SKQDDSNQGQ
+154 KQDEPS
-164 QKHSKQ
+164 
-170 NDSDQDQQQHS
+170 
-181 KQDDSNQGQ
+181 
-190 QKHSKQN
+190 
-197 DSDQDQ
+197 
-203 QQHSKQDDSNQGQ
+203 
-216 QKHSKQNDSDQ
+216 
-227 DQQQHSKQDD
+227 
-237 SNQGQQK
+237 
-244 HSKQN
+244 
-249 DSDQDQQQHSK
+249 
-260 QDDSNQ
+260 
-266 GQQKHSKQ
+266 
-274 NDSDQ
+274 
-279 DQQQH
+279 
-284 SKQDDSNQGQ
+284 
-294 QKHSKQN
+294 
-301 DSDQDQQQHSKQDD
+301 
-315 SNQGQ
+315 
-320 QKHSKQNDSD
+320 
-330 QDQQQHSKQDDSNQG
+330 
-345 QQKHSK
+345 
-351 QNDSDQDQQQHS
+351 
-363 KQDDSNQGQQKHS
+363 
-376 KQNDS
+376 
-381 DQDQQQQS
+381 QS
-389 KQDGSNQDKQQNSKG
+389 KQQNSKG

-410 SKPEKDRIHSLQDLI
+410 TKPEKDRIHSLQNLI

-504 GHAIVQVNQQD
+504 GHAIIQLNQQD

-675 NVSWLYATFSRVL
+675 NVSWMYATFSRIL

-810 RFPFLI
+810 RFPFLM

>member
-1 MIWNWLRKKKKSNTT
+1 MIWNWLRKKKKLNKPEANERDNQEQHSN
-16 EKNETDNSE
+16 NE
-25 QKPTNQED
+25 ED

-41 TKHNKGN
+41 IKHNKGKN
-48 NSEQKK
+48 NEQKD
-54 EEHKESSQDNQQNQ
+54 SSQDKQQSAKQEDSSQDKQQNAKQ
-68 SNQDQQQSAKQDE
+68 GDSSQDKQQNAKQGDSSQDKQQNAKQEDSSQDKQQSAKQDDP
-81 SSQEQQ
+81 S
-87 KHSKQDDSNQGQQKH
+87 
-102 SKQDDSNQGQQ
+102 
-113 KHSKQN
+113 
-119 DSDQDQQQHSKQDD
+119 
-133 SNQGQQKHSKQ
+133 
-144 NDSDQDQQQH
+144 
-154 SKQDDSNQGQ
+154 
-164 QKHSKQ
+164 
-170 NDSDQDQQQHS
+170 
-181 KQDDSNQGQ
+181 
-190 QKHSKQN
+190 
-197 DSDQDQ
+197 
-203 QQHSKQDDSNQGQ
+203 
-216 QKHSKQNDSDQ
+216 
-227 DQQQHSKQDD
+227 
-237 SNQGQQK
+237 
-244 HSKQN
+244 
-249 DSDQDQQQHSK
+249 
-260 QDDSNQ
+260 
-266 GQQKHSKQ
+266 
-274 NDSDQ
+274 
-279 DQQQH
+279 
-284 SKQDDSNQGQ
+284 
-294 QKHSKQN
+294 
-301 DSDQDQQQHSKQDD
+301 
-315 SNQGQ
+315 
-320 QKHSKQNDSD
+320 
-330 QDQQQHSKQDDSNQG
+330 
-345 QQKHSK
+345 
-351 QNDSDQDQQQHS
+351 
-363 KQDDSNQGQQKHS
+363 
-376 KQNDS
+376 
-381 DQDQQQQS
+381 
-389 KQDGSNQDKQQNSKG
+389 QDKQQNAKQEDSSQDKQQSAKQDDPSQDKQQNAKQEDSSQDRQQSAKQEDSFQDKQQSAKQDDSFQDKQQSAKQDDSFQDKQQSAKQDDSSQDRQQSAKQDDSSQDKQQSAKQGDSSQDKQQNAKQDEPSQSKQQSSGG

-410 SKPEKDRIHSLQDLI
+410 TKPEKDRIHSLQDLI
-425 EKLKKSSDFVNYHTS
+425 EKLKKSSDFINYHTS

-470 ERPNASLEELKE
+470 ERPCTSLEELKE

-504 GHAIVQVNQQD
+504 GHAIIQLNQQD

-549 DIDTNIN
+549 AIDTNIN

-615 YLQELMG
+615 YIQELMG

-675 NVSWLYATFSRVL
+675 NVSWMYATFSRIL

>member
-1 MIWNWLRKKKKSNTT
+1 MIWNWFRKKKKSNTT
-16 EKNETDNSE
+16 EAKEADNWE
-25 QKPTNQED
+25 QQSNNPDD

-41 TKHNKGN
+41 MKHTKGKN
-48 NSEQKK
+48 NEQDD
-54 EEHKESSQDNQQNQ
+54 SSQEKQQN
-68 SNQDQQQSAKQDE
+68 SKQDDSSQEKQQNSKQDDSSQEKQQNSKQDDSSQEKQQSAKQDD
-81 SSQEQQ
+81 SS
-87 KHSKQDDSNQGQQKH
+87 
-102 SKQDDSNQGQQ
+102 
-113 KHSKQN
+113 
-119 DSDQDQQQHSKQDD
+119 
-133 SNQGQQKHSKQ
+133 
-144 NDSDQDQQQH
+144 
-154 SKQDDSNQGQ
+154 
-164 QKHSKQ
+164 
-170 NDSDQDQQQHS
+170 
-181 KQDDSNQGQ
+181 
-190 QKHSKQN
+190 
-197 DSDQDQ
+197 
-203 QQHSKQDDSNQGQ
+203 
-216 QKHSKQNDSDQ
+216 
-227 DQQQHSKQDD
+227 
-237 SNQGQQK
+237 
-244 HSKQN
+244 
-249 DSDQDQQQHSK
+249 
-260 QDDSNQ
+260 
-266 GQQKHSKQ
+266 
-274 NDSDQ
+274 
-279 DQQQH
+279 
-284 SKQDDSNQGQ
+284 
-294 QKHSKQN
+294 
-301 DSDQDQQQHSKQDD
+301 
-315 SNQGQ
+315 
-320 QKHSKQNDSD
+320 
-330 QDQQQHSKQDDSNQG
+330 
-345 QQKHSK
+345 
-351 QNDSDQDQQQHS
+351 
-363 KQDDSNQGQQKHS
+363 
-376 KQNDS
+376 
-381 DQDQQQQS
+381 QS
-389 KQDGSNQDKQQNSKG
+389 KQQSSGG

-410 SKPEKDRIHSLQDLI
+410 TKPEKDRIHSLQDLI
-425 EKLKKSSDFVNYHTS
+425 EKLKKSSDFINYHTS

-470 ERPNASLEELKE
+470 EKPCASLEQLKE

-504 GHAIVQVNQQD
+504 GHAIIQLNQQD

-522 IAIDNYRAPTPPL
+522 IAIDTYRAPSPPL

-549 DIDTNIN
+549 AIDTNIN

-564 LDLQTKEMIIGE
+564 LDLQTKEMIVGE

-589 LAEKDNVDFLEES
+589 LAEKDNIDFLEES

-615 YLQELMG
+615 YIQELMG

-675 NVSWLYATFSRVL
+675 NVSWLYATFSRIL

>member
-1 MIWNWLRKKKKSNTT
+1 MIWNWLRKKKKLNKPEANERDNQEQHSN
-16 EKNETDNSE
+16 NE
-25 QKPTNQED
+25 ED

-41 TKHNKGN
+41 IKHNKGKN
-48 NSEQKK
+48 NEQKD
-54 EEHKESSQDNQQNQ
+54 SSQDK
-68 SNQDQQQSAKQDE
+68 QQSAKQDD
-81 SSQEQQ
+81 SSQDKQQ
-87 KHSKQDDSNQGQQKH
+87 SAKQDDSSQDKQQSSKQDE
-102 SKQDDSNQGQQ
+102 SSQDKQQSAKQNDSFQDRQQSAKQDDSSQDKQQ
-113 KHSKQN
+113 SA
-119 DSDQDQQQHSKQDD
+119 KQDD
-133 SNQGQQKHSKQ
+133 SSQDKQQKSKR
-144 NDSDQDQQQH
+144 DESSQDKQQ
-154 SKQDDSNQGQ
+154 SAKQDDSSQDRQ
-164 QKHSKQ
+164 QSA
-170 NDSDQDQQQHS
+170 
-181 KQDDSNQGQ
+181 KQDDSSQDRQ
-190 QKHSKQN
+190 QSA
-197 DSDQDQ
+197 
-203 QQHSKQDDSNQGQ
+203 KQDDSFQDKQ
-216 QKHSKQNDSDQ
+216 QSA
-227 DQQQHSKQDD
+227 KQDD
-237 SNQGQQK
+237 SSQDRQQ
-244 HSKQN
+244 SA
-249 DSDQDQQQHSK
+249 K
-260 QDDSNQ
+260 QDDS
-266 GQQKHSKQ
+266 S
-274 NDSDQ
+274 Q
-279 DQQQH
+279 D
-284 SKQDDSNQGQ
+284 K
-294 QKHSKQN
+294 
-301 DSDQDQQQHSKQDD
+301 
-315 SNQGQ
+315 
-320 QKHSKQNDSD
+320 
-330 QDQQQHSKQDDSNQG
+330 
-345 QQKHSK
+345 
-351 QNDSDQDQQQHS
+351 
-363 KQDDSNQGQQKHS
+363 
-376 KQNDS
+376 
-381 DQDQQQQS
+381 QQS
-389 KQDGSNQDKQQNSKG
+389 AKQGDSSQDKQQNAKQDEPSQSKQQSSGG

-410 SKPEKDRIHSLQDLI
+410 TKPEKDRIHSLQDLI
-425 EKLKKSSDFVNYHTS
+425 EKLKKSSDFINYHTS

-470 ERPNASLEELKE
+470 ERPCTSLEELKE

-504 GHAIVQVNQQD
+504 GHAIIQLNQQD

-675 NVSWLYATFSRVL
+675 NVSWMYATFSRIL

>member
-1 MIWNWLRKKKKSNTT
+1 MIWNWLRKKKKSNKP
-16 EKNETDNSE
+16 EANETDNQE
-25 QKPTNQED
+25 QHSNNQED
-33 DNKEQTRS
+33 DNKEQTRNM
-41 TKHNKGN
+41 KHNKGKN
-48 NSEQKK
+48 NEQKDSSQNK
-54 EEHKESSQDNQQNQ
+54 QQSAKQEDSSQDKQQNAKQ
-68 SNQDQQQSAKQDE
+68 EDSSQDKQQNAKQGDSSQDKQQNAKQEDSSQDKQQSAKQDDP
-81 SSQEQQ
+81 S
-87 KHSKQDDSNQGQQKH
+87 
-102 SKQDDSNQGQQ
+102 
-113 KHSKQN
+113 
-119 DSDQDQQQHSKQDD
+119 
-133 SNQGQQKHSKQ
+133 
-144 NDSDQDQQQH
+144 
-154 SKQDDSNQGQ
+154 
-164 QKHSKQ
+164 
-170 NDSDQDQQQHS
+170 
-181 KQDDSNQGQ
+181 
-190 QKHSKQN
+190 
-197 DSDQDQ
+197 
-203 QQHSKQDDSNQGQ
+203 
-216 QKHSKQNDSDQ
+216 
-227 DQQQHSKQDD
+227 
-237 SNQGQQK
+237 
-244 HSKQN
+244 
-249 DSDQDQQQHSK
+249 
-260 QDDSNQ
+260 
-266 GQQKHSKQ
+266 
-274 NDSDQ
+274 
-279 DQQQH
+279 
-284 SKQDDSNQGQ
+284 
-294 QKHSKQN
+294 
-301 DSDQDQQQHSKQDD
+301 
-315 SNQGQ
+315 
-320 QKHSKQNDSD
+320 
-330 QDQQQHSKQDDSNQG
+330 
-345 QQKHSK
+345 
-351 QNDSDQDQQQHS
+351 
-363 KQDDSNQGQQKHS
+363 
-376 KQNDS
+376 
-381 DQDQQQQS
+381 
-389 KQDGSNQDKQQNSKG
+389 QDKQQNAKQDDSSQDKQQSAKQGDSFHDKQQNAKQDDSSQDRQQSAKQGDSFHDKQQSAKQGDSFHDKQQSAKQDDSSQDKQQSAKQGDSFQDKQQNAKQDEPSQSKQQSSGG

-410 SKPEKDRIHSLQDLI
+410 TQPEKDRIHSLQNLI

-504 GHAIVQVNQQD
+504 GHAIIQLNQQD

-675 NVSWLYATFSRVL
+675 NVSWMYATFSRIL

>member
-25 QKPTNQED
+25 QQPNNQEN

-41 TKHNKGN
+41 MKHNKDS

-54 EEHKESSQDNQQNQ
+54 EEHKEPS
-68 SNQDQQQSAKQDE
+68 QDQQQQHAKQDN
-81 SSQEQQ
+81 
-87 KHSKQDDSNQGQQKH
+87 SNQNQQ
-102 SKQDDSNQGQQ
+102 QN
-113 KHSKQN
+113 SKQN
-119 DSDQDQQQHSKQDD
+119 GSNQNQQQNSKQNGSNQNQQQHSKQDN
-133 SNQGQQKHSKQ
+133 SNENQQQNSKQ
-144 NDSDQDQQQH
+144 NDSNQNQQQNSKQNDSNQNQQQH
-154 SKQDDSNQGQ
+154 SKQDNSNQNQ
-164 QKHSKQ
+164 QQNSKQ
-170 NDSDQDQQQHS
+170 NDSNQNQQRNSKQNDSNQNQQQHS
-181 KQDDSNQGQ
+181 KQDNSNE
-190 QKHSKQN
+190 N
-197 DSDQDQ
+197 
-203 QQHSKQDDSNQGQ
+203 QQHSKQGNSG
-216 QKHSKQNDSDQ
+216 Q
-227 DQQQHSKQDD
+227 DQQQ
-237 SNQGQQK
+237 
-244 HSKQN
+244 
-249 DSDQDQQQHSK
+249 
-260 QDDSNQ
+260 
-266 GQQKHSKQ
+266 
-274 NDSDQ
+274 
-279 DQQQH
+279 
-284 SKQDDSNQGQ
+284 
-294 QKHSKQN
+294 
-301 DSDQDQQQHSKQDD
+301 
-315 SNQGQ
+315 
-320 QKHSKQNDSD
+320 
-330 QDQQQHSKQDDSNQG
+330 
-345 QQKHSK
+345 
-351 QNDSDQDQQQHS
+351 
-363 KQDDSNQGQQKHS
+363 
-376 KQNDS
+376 
-381 DQDQQQQS
+381 
-389 KQDGSNQDKQQNSKG
+389 NSG
-404 NSIYDF
+404 NNSIYDF
-410 SKPEKDRIHSLQDLI
+410 TKPEKDRIHSLQDLI

-455 LDGEKLQKYLMPTLL
+455 LDGEKLQKYLMPILL
-470 ERPNASLEELKE
+470 ERPCTSLEELKE

-504 GHAIVQVNQQD
+504 GHAIIQLNQQD

-522 IAIDNYRAPTPPL
+522 IAIDTYRAPSPPL

-549 DIDTNIN
+549 AIDTNIN

-564 LDLQTKEMIIGE
+564 LDLQTKEMIVGE

-589 LAEKDNVDFLEES
+589 LAEKENVDFLEES

-615 YLQELMG
+615 YIQELMG

-675 NVSWLYATFSRVL
+675 NVSWLYATFSRIL

-810 RFPFLI
+810 RFPFLM

>member
-1 MIWNWLRKKKKSNTT
+1 MIWNWLRKKKKSNKP
-16 EKNETDNSE
+16 EANETDNQE
-25 QKPTNQED
+25 QHSNNEED

-41 TKHNKGN
+41 MKHNKGKN
-48 NSEQKK
+48 HEQKD
-54 EEHKESSQDNQQNQ
+54 SSQDKQQSTKQKDSSQDKQQ
-68 SNQDQQQSAKQDE
+68 STKQEDSSQDKQQSAKQDE
-81 SSQEQQ
+81 PSQDKQQ
-87 KHSKQDDSNQGQQKH
+87 NSKQDDSSQDKQQSAKQEDSSQDKQQN
-102 SKQDDSNQGQQ
+102 SKQDDSSQDKQQ
-113 KHSKQN
+113 N
-119 DSDQDQQQHSKQDD
+119 SKQDD
-133 SNQGQQKHSKQ
+133 SS
-144 NDSDQDQQQH
+144 QD
-154 SKQDDSNQGQ
+154 K
-164 QKHSKQ
+164 
-170 NDSDQDQQQHS
+170 
-181 KQDDSNQGQ
+181 
-190 QKHSKQN
+190 
-197 DSDQDQ
+197 
-203 QQHSKQDDSNQGQ
+203 
-216 QKHSKQNDSDQ
+216 
-227 DQQQHSKQDD
+227 
-237 SNQGQQK
+237 
-244 HSKQN
+244 
-249 DSDQDQQQHSK
+249 
-260 QDDSNQ
+260 
-266 GQQKHSKQ
+266 
-274 NDSDQ
+274 
-279 DQQQH
+279 
-284 SKQDDSNQGQ
+284 
-294 QKHSKQN
+294 
-301 DSDQDQQQHSKQDD
+301 
-315 SNQGQ
+315 
-320 QKHSKQNDSD
+320 
-330 QDQQQHSKQDDSNQG
+330 
-345 QQKHSK
+345 
-351 QNDSDQDQQQHS
+351 
-363 KQDDSNQGQQKHS
+363 
-376 KQNDS
+376 
-381 DQDQQQQS
+381 QQS
-389 KQDGSNQDKQQNSKG
+389 TKQEDSSQDKQQGAKQGDSSQDKQQNSKQDEPSQSKQQHSKG

-410 SKPEKDRIHSLQDLI
+410 TKPEKDRIHSLQNLI

-504 GHAIVQVNQQD
+504 GHAIIQLNQQD

-675 NVSWLYATFSRVL
+675 NVSWMYATFSRIL

-810 RFPFLI
+810 RFPFLM

>member
-1 MIWNWLRKKKKSNTT
+1 MIWNWFRKKKKSNTT
-16 EKNETDNSE
+16 EAKEADNWE
-25 QKPTNQED
+25 QQSNNPDD

-41 TKHNKGN
+41 MKHTKGKN
-48 NSEQKK
+48 NEQDD
-54 EEHKESSQDNQQNQ
+54 SSQEKQQN
-68 SNQDQQQSAKQDE
+68 SKQDDSSQEKQQNSKQDDSSQEKQQNSKQDDSSQEKQQNSKQDDSSQEKQQNSKQDDSSRDKQQSAKQGD
-81 SSQEQQ
+81 SS
-87 KHSKQDDSNQGQQKH
+87 
-102 SKQDDSNQGQQ
+102 
-113 KHSKQN
+113 
-119 DSDQDQQQHSKQDD
+119 
-133 SNQGQQKHSKQ
+133 
-144 NDSDQDQQQH
+144 
-154 SKQDDSNQGQ
+154 
-164 QKHSKQ
+164 
-170 NDSDQDQQQHS
+170 
-181 KQDDSNQGQ
+181 
-190 QKHSKQN
+190 
-197 DSDQDQ
+197 
-203 QQHSKQDDSNQGQ
+203 
-216 QKHSKQNDSDQ
+216 
-227 DQQQHSKQDD
+227 
-237 SNQGQQK
+237 
-244 HSKQN
+244 
-249 DSDQDQQQHSK
+249 
-260 QDDSNQ
+260 
-266 GQQKHSKQ
+266 
-274 NDSDQ
+274 
-279 DQQQH
+279 
-284 SKQDDSNQGQ
+284 
-294 QKHSKQN
+294 
-301 DSDQDQQQHSKQDD
+301 
-315 SNQGQ
+315 
-320 QKHSKQNDSD
+320 
-330 QDQQQHSKQDDSNQG
+330 
-345 QQKHSK
+345 
-351 QNDSDQDQQQHS
+351 
-363 KQDDSNQGQQKHS
+363 
-376 KQNDS
+376 
-381 DQDQQQQS
+381 QS
-389 KQDGSNQDKQQNSKG
+389 KQQSSGG

-410 SKPEKDRIHSLQDLI
+410 TKPEKDRIHSLQDLI
-425 EKLKKSSDFVNYHTS
+425 EKLKKSSDFINYHTS

-470 ERPNASLEELKE
+470 EKPCASLEQLKE

-504 GHAIVQVNQQD
+504 GHAIIQLNQQD

-522 IAIDNYRAPTPPL
+522 IAIDTYRAPSPPL

-549 DIDTNIN
+549 AIDTNIN

-564 LDLQTKEMIIGE
+564 LDLQTKEMIVGE

-589 LAEKDNVDFLEES
+589 LAEKDNIDFLEES

-615 YLQELMG
+615 YIQELMG

-675 NVSWLYATFSRVL
+675 NVSWLYATFSRIL

>member
-1 MIWNWLRKKKKSNTT
+1 MIWNWLRKKKKSNTI

-25 QKPTNQED
+25 QQPNNQED
-33 DNKEQTRS
+33 DNQKQTRS
-41 TKHNKGN
+41 MKHNKDS

-54 EEHKESSQDNQQNQ
+54 EEHKEPS
-68 SNQDQQQSAKQDE
+68 QDQQQQ
-81 SSQEQQ
+81 
-87 KHSKQDDSNQGQQKH
+87 
-102 SKQDDSNQGQQ
+102 
-113 KHSKQN
+113 HSKQN
-119 DSDQDQQQHSKQDD
+119 DSDQNQQQNSKQNDSDQNQQQHSKQDNSD
-133 SNQGQQKHSKQ
+133 QNQQHSKQDNSDQNQQQNSKQ
-144 NDSDQDQQQH
+144 NDSNQNQQQNSKQNDSNQNQQQNSKQNDSNQNQQQNSKQNDSNQNQQQHSKQGNSDQNQQHSKQGNSDQDQQQ
-154 SKQDDSNQGQ
+154 
-164 QKHSKQ
+164 
-170 NDSDQDQQQHS
+170 
-181 KQDDSNQGQ
+181 
-190 QKHSKQN
+190 
-197 DSDQDQ
+197 
-203 QQHSKQDDSNQGQ
+203 
-216 QKHSKQNDSDQ
+216 
-227 DQQQHSKQDD
+227 
-237 SNQGQQK
+237 
-244 HSKQN
+244 
-249 DSDQDQQQHSK
+249 
-260 QDDSNQ
+260 
-266 GQQKHSKQ
+266 
-274 NDSDQ
+274 
-279 DQQQH
+279 
-284 SKQDDSNQGQ
+284 
-294 QKHSKQN
+294 
-301 DSDQDQQQHSKQDD
+301 
-315 SNQGQ
+315 
-320 QKHSKQNDSD
+320 
-330 QDQQQHSKQDDSNQG
+330 
-345 QQKHSK
+345 
-351 QNDSDQDQQQHS
+351 
-363 KQDDSNQGQQKHS
+363 
-376 KQNDS
+376 
-381 DQDQQQQS
+381 
-389 KQDGSNQDKQQNSKG
+389 NSG
-404 NSIYDF
+404 NNSIYDF
-410 SKPEKDRIHSLQDLI
+410 TKPEKDRIHSLQDLI

-440 DDETMPYWIS
+440 DDETMPHWIS

-455 LDGEKLQKYLMPTLL
+455 LDGDKLQKYLMPTLL

-504 GHAIVQVNQQD
+504 GHAIIQLNQQD

-522 IAIDNYRAPTPPL
+522 IAIDTYRAPSPPL

-564 LDLQTKEMIIGE
+564 LDLQTKEMIVGE

-589 LAEKDNVDFLEES
+589 LAEKENVDFLEES

-615 YLQELMG
+615 YIQELMG

-675 NVSWLYATFSRVL
+675 NVSWLYATFSRIL

-810 RFPFLI
+810 RFPFLM

>member
-1 MIWNWLRKKKKSNTT
+1 MIWNWLRKKKNSNT
-16 EKNETDNSE
+16 KETDDSKQQPDDQKEHNKDKNGEPKSTEQTEDNS
-25 QKPTNQED
+25 QNKQQSSKQED
-33 DNKEQTRS
+33 
-41 TKHNKGN
+41 
-48 NSEQKK
+48 NSQGK
-54 EEHKESSQDNQQNQ
+54 QQN
-68 SNQDQQQSAKQDE
+68 
-81 SSQEQQ
+81 
-87 KHSKQDDSNQGQQKH
+87 SKQDDNS
-102 SKQDDSNQGQQ
+102 
-113 KHSKQN
+113 
-119 DSDQDQQQHSKQDD
+119 
-133 SNQGQQKHSKQ
+133 
-144 NDSDQDQQQH
+144 
-154 SKQDDSNQGQ
+154 
-164 QKHSKQ
+164 
-170 NDSDQDQQQHS
+170 
-181 KQDDSNQGQ
+181 
-190 QKHSKQN
+190 
-197 DSDQDQ
+197 
-203 QQHSKQDDSNQGQ
+203 
-216 QKHSKQNDSDQ
+216 
-227 DQQQHSKQDD
+227 
-237 SNQGQQK
+237 
-244 HSKQN
+244 
-249 DSDQDQQQHSK
+249 
-260 QDDSNQ
+260 
-266 GQQKHSKQ
+266 
-274 NDSDQ
+274 
-279 DQQQH
+279 
-284 SKQDDSNQGQ
+284 
-294 QKHSKQN
+294 
-301 DSDQDQQQHSKQDD
+301 
-315 SNQGQ
+315 
-320 QKHSKQNDSD
+320 
-330 QDQQQHSKQDDSNQG
+330 
-345 QQKHSK
+345 
-351 QNDSDQDQQQHS
+351 
-363 KQDDSNQGQQKHS
+363 
-376 KQNDS
+376 
-381 DQDQQQQS
+381 
-389 KQDGSNQDKQQNSKG
+389 QDKQQNSKQEHSSQNKQQSSKQEDSSQNKQQG
-404 NSIYDF
+404 SKQEDSSQNKQQSSKQEDSSQDKQQNSKQEDSSQDKQQNSKQEDNSQNKQQSSKQEDSSQNKQQGSKQEDSSQDKQQSSKQEDSSQDKQQSSKQGDSSQDKQQSSKQGDTSQNKQQNSKQDDTSQNKQQNSKQDDNSQNKQQSSGSNSIYDF
-410 SKPEKDRIHSLQDLI
+410 SKPESDHIHSLQDLI
-425 EKLKKSSDFVNYHTS
+425 EKMKQSSDFVNYHTS
-440 DDETMPYWIS
+440 DDDTMPYWIS

-470 ERPNASLEELKE
+470 ERPCAPLEELKE

-504 GHAIVQVNQQD
+504 GHAIIQLNQQD

-564 LDLQTKEMIIGE
+564 LDLHTKEMIIGE

-615 YLQELMG
+615 YIQELMG

-675 NVSWLYATFSRVL
+675 NVSWLYATFSRIL

-694 FSICATPLYVAVL
+694 FSICATPLYVAIL

-810 RFPFLI
+810 RFPFLA

-855 QSVKDSWIRF
+855 QSFKDSWIRF

-880 HVKKAAKGIS
+880 HVKKATNGIS
-890 TKHRS
+890 TKHTS

>member
-25 QKPTNQED
+25 QHPNNQED
-33 DNKEQTRS
+33 NSKQQTRS
-41 TKHNKGN
+41 MKHNKDSNG
-48 NSEQKK
+48 EQPK
-54 EEHKESSQDNQQNQ
+54 EEHKESSKDKQQNK
-68 SNQDQQQSAKQDE
+68 SNQKQQQSAKQDE
-81 SSQEQQ
+81 SSQGQQ
-87 KHSKQDDSNQGQQKH
+87 HSKQNKSDQQQHSKQDN
-102 SKQDDSNQGQQ
+102 
-113 KHSKQN
+113 
-119 DSDQDQQQHSKQDD
+119 SDQDQQQHSKQDN
-133 SNQGQQKHSKQ
+133 SE
-144 NDSDQDQQQH
+144 QDQQQH
-154 SKQDDSNQGQ
+154 SKQDNSE
-164 QKHSKQ
+164 
-170 NDSDQDQQQHS
+170 QDQQQHS
-181 KQDDSNQGQ
+181 KQDNSEQNQQ
-190 QKHSKQN
+190 QHSKQDN
-197 DSDQDQ
+197 SEQDQ
-203 QQHSKQDDSNQGQ
+203 QQHSKQDNSEQNQQ
-216 QKHSKQNDSDQ
+216 QHSKQDNSEQ
-227 DQQQHSKQDD
+227 DQQQHSKHNNSD
-237 SNQGQQK
+237 QGQQ
-244 HSKQN
+244 
-249 DSDQDQQQHSK
+249 
-260 QDDSNQ
+260 
-266 GQQKHSKQ
+266 
-274 NDSDQ
+274 
-279 DQQQH
+279 
-284 SKQDDSNQGQ
+284 
-294 QKHSKQN
+294 
-301 DSDQDQQQHSKQDD
+301 
-315 SNQGQ
+315 
-320 QKHSKQNDSD
+320 
-330 QDQQQHSKQDDSNQG
+330 
-345 QQKHSK
+345 
-351 QNDSDQDQQQHS
+351 
-363 KQDDSNQGQQKHS
+363 
-376 KQNDS
+376 
-381 DQDQQQQS
+381 
-389 KQDGSNQDKQQNSKG
+389 QQNSKG

-410 SKPEKDRIHSLQDLI
+410 TKPEKEHIHSLQDLI
-425 EKLKKSSDFVNYHTS
+425 EKLKQSSDFVNYHTS

-470 ERPNASLEELKE
+470 ERPCASLEELKE

-504 GHAIVQVNQQD
+504 GHAIIQLNQKD

-675 NVSWLYATFSRVL
+675 NVSWMYATFSRVL

-712 LIPSDL
+712 LIASDL

-810 RFPFLI
+810 RFPFLM

>member
-1 MIWNWLRKKKKSNTT
+1 MIWNWLRKKKKSNTS
-16 EKNETDNSE
+16 KLNETDNQE
-25 QKPTNQED
+25 QHSNNQED

-41 TKHNKGN
+41 IKHNKGKN
-48 NSEQKK
+48 NEQKD
-54 EEHKESSQDNQQNQ
+54 SSQDK
-68 SNQDQQQSAKQDE
+68 QQSAKQGD
-81 SSQEQQ
+81 SS
-87 KHSKQDDSNQGQQKH
+87 
-102 SKQDDSNQGQQ
+102 
-113 KHSKQN
+113 
-119 DSDQDQQQHSKQDD
+119 
-133 SNQGQQKHSKQ
+133 
-144 NDSDQDQQQH
+144 
-154 SKQDDSNQGQ
+154 
-164 QKHSKQ
+164 
-170 NDSDQDQQQHS
+170 
-181 KQDDSNQGQ
+181 
-190 QKHSKQN
+190 
-197 DSDQDQ
+197 
-203 QQHSKQDDSNQGQ
+203 
-216 QKHSKQNDSDQ
+216 
-227 DQQQHSKQDD
+227 
-237 SNQGQQK
+237 
-244 HSKQN
+244 
-249 DSDQDQQQHSK
+249 
-260 QDDSNQ
+260 
-266 GQQKHSKQ
+266 
-274 NDSDQ
+274 
-279 DQQQH
+279 
-284 SKQDDSNQGQ
+284 
-294 QKHSKQN
+294 
-301 DSDQDQQQHSKQDD
+301 
-315 SNQGQ
+315 
-320 QKHSKQNDSD
+320 
-330 QDQQQHSKQDDSNQG
+330 
-345 QQKHSK
+345 
-351 QNDSDQDQQQHS
+351 
-363 KQDDSNQGQQKHS
+363 
-376 KQNDS
+376 
-381 DQDQQQQS
+381 
-389 KQDGSNQDKQQNSKG
+389 QDKQQNPKQEDSSQDKQQNPKQGDSSQDKQQSAKQEDPSQDKQQNPKQEDSSQDKQQSAKQGDSSQDKQQSAKQGDSSQDKQQNAKQGDSSQDKQQNAKQDEPSQSKQQSSGG

-410 SKPEKDRIHSLQDLI
+410 TKPEKDRIHSLQNLI

-504 GHAIVQVNQQD
+504 GHAIIQLNQQD

-675 NVSWLYATFSRVL
+675 NVSWMYATFSRIL

-810 RFPFLI
+810 RFPFLA

>member
-1 MIWNWLRKKKKSNTT
+1 MIWNWLRKKKNSNT
-16 EKNETDNSE
+16 KETDDSKQQPDD
-25 QKPTNQED
+25 QKEH
-33 DNKEQTRS
+33 NKDKNGEPKSTEQTEDNS
-41 TKHNKGN
+41 QNK
-48 NSEQKK
+48 
-54 EEHKESSQDNQQNQ
+54 
-68 SNQDQQQSAKQDE
+68 QQS
-81 SSQEQQ
+81 
-87 KHSKQDDSNQGQQKH
+87 SKQDDNSQGKQQN
-102 SKQDDSNQGQQ
+102 SKQDDNS
-113 KHSKQN
+113 
-119 DSDQDQQQHSKQDD
+119 
-133 SNQGQQKHSKQ
+133 
-144 NDSDQDQQQH
+144 
-154 SKQDDSNQGQ
+154 
-164 QKHSKQ
+164 
-170 NDSDQDQQQHS
+170 
-181 KQDDSNQGQ
+181 
-190 QKHSKQN
+190 
-197 DSDQDQ
+197 
-203 QQHSKQDDSNQGQ
+203 
-216 QKHSKQNDSDQ
+216 
-227 DQQQHSKQDD
+227 
-237 SNQGQQK
+237 
-244 HSKQN
+244 
-249 DSDQDQQQHSK
+249 
-260 QDDSNQ
+260 
-266 GQQKHSKQ
+266 
-274 NDSDQ
+274 
-279 DQQQH
+279 
-284 SKQDDSNQGQ
+284 
-294 QKHSKQN
+294 
-301 DSDQDQQQHSKQDD
+301 
-315 SNQGQ
+315 
-320 QKHSKQNDSD
+320 
-330 QDQQQHSKQDDSNQG
+330 
-345 QQKHSK
+345 
-351 QNDSDQDQQQHS
+351 
-363 KQDDSNQGQQKHS
+363 
-376 KQNDS
+376 
-381 DQDQQQQS
+381 
-389 KQDGSNQDKQQNSKG
+389 QDKQQNSKQEHSSQNKQQSSKQEDSSQNKQQG
-404 NSIYDF
+404 SKQEDSSQDKQQSSKQEDSSQDKQQNSKQEDNSQNKQQSSKQEDSSQNKQQGSKQEDSSQDKQQSSKQEDSSQDKQQSSKQGDSSQNKQQNSKQDDTSQNKQQNSKQDDTSQNKQQNSKQDDNSQNKQQSSGSNSIYDF
-410 SKPEKDRIHSLQDLI
+410 SKPESDHIHSLQDLI
-425 EKLKKSSDFVNYHTS
+425 EKMKQSSDFVNYHTS
-440 DDETMPYWIS
+440 DDDTMPYWIS

-470 ERPNASLEELKE
+470 ERPCAPLEELKE

-504 GHAIVQVNQQD
+504 GHAIIQLNQQD

-564 LDLQTKEMIIGE
+564 LDLHTKEMIIGE

-615 YLQELMG
+615 YIQELMG

-675 NVSWLYATFSRVL
+675 NVSWLYATFSRIL

-712 LIPSDL
+712 LVPSDL

-810 RFPFLI
+810 RFPFLA

-855 QSVKDSWIRF
+855 QSFKDSWIRF

-880 HVKKAAKGIS
+880 HVKKATNGIS
-890 TKHRS
+890 TKHTS

>member
-1 MIWNWLRKKKKSNTT
+1 MIWNWLRKKKKSNKL
-16 EKNETDNSE
+16 EANETDNQE
-25 QKPTNQED
+25 QHSNNEED

-41 TKHNKGN
+41 MKHNKGKN
-48 NSEQKK
+48 NEQKD
-54 EEHKESSQDNQQNQ
+54 SSQDK
-68 SNQDQQQSAKQDE
+68 QQSAKQED
-81 SSQEQQ
+81 SPQDKQQ
-87 KHSKQDDSNQGQQKH
+87 SSKQDDSSQDKQQS
-102 SKQDDSNQGQQ
+102 SKQEDSSQDKQQ
-113 KHSKQN
+113 SAKQEDSSQDKQQNSKQE
-119 DSDQDQQQHSKQDD
+119 DSSQDKQQGAKQEDSSQDKQQSAKQEDSSQDKQQNSKQED
-133 SNQGQQKHSKQ
+133 SSQDKQQSAKQEDSSQDKQQNSKQ
-144 NDSDQDQQQH
+144 EDSSQDKQQSTKQED
-154 SKQDDSNQGQ
+154 SSQDKQQGAKQGDSSQDKQQNAKQDEPS
-164 QKHSKQ
+164 
-170 NDSDQDQQQHS
+170 
-181 KQDDSNQGQ
+181 
-190 QKHSKQN
+190 
-197 DSDQDQ
+197 
-203 QQHSKQDDSNQGQ
+203 
-216 QKHSKQNDSDQ
+216 
-227 DQQQHSKQDD
+227 
-237 SNQGQQK
+237 
-244 HSKQN
+244 
-249 DSDQDQQQHSK
+249 
-260 QDDSNQ
+260 
-266 GQQKHSKQ
+266 
-274 NDSDQ
+274 
-279 DQQQH
+279 
-284 SKQDDSNQGQ
+284 
-294 QKHSKQN
+294 
-301 DSDQDQQQHSKQDD
+301 
-315 SNQGQ
+315 
-320 QKHSKQNDSD
+320 
-330 QDQQQHSKQDDSNQG
+330 
-345 QQKHSK
+345 
-351 QNDSDQDQQQHS
+351 
-363 KQDDSNQGQQKHS
+363 
-376 KQNDS
+376 
-381 DQDQQQQS
+381 QS
-389 KQDGSNQDKQQNSKG
+389 KQQNSKG

-410 SKPEKDRIHSLQDLI
+410 TKPEKDRIHSLQNLI

-504 GHAIVQVNQQD
+504 GHAIIQLNQQD

-675 NVSWLYATFSRVL
+675 NVSWMYATFSRIL

>member
-1 MIWNWLRKKKKSNTT
+1 MIWNWLRKKKKSNKP
-16 EKNETDNSE
+16 EANETDNQE
-25 QKPTNQED
+25 QHSNNQED

-41 TKHNKGN
+41 MKHNKGKN
-48 NSEQKK
+48 NEQKDSSQNK
-54 EEHKESSQDNQQNQ
+54 QQSAKQEDSSQDKQQNAKQ
-68 SNQDQQQSAKQDE
+68 GDSSQDKQQNAKQEDSSQDKQQSAKQDDP
-81 SSQEQQ
+81 S
-87 KHSKQDDSNQGQQKH
+87 
-102 SKQDDSNQGQQ
+102 
-113 KHSKQN
+113 
-119 DSDQDQQQHSKQDD
+119 
-133 SNQGQQKHSKQ
+133 
-144 NDSDQDQQQH
+144 
-154 SKQDDSNQGQ
+154 
-164 QKHSKQ
+164 
-170 NDSDQDQQQHS
+170 
-181 KQDDSNQGQ
+181 
-190 QKHSKQN
+190 
-197 DSDQDQ
+197 
-203 QQHSKQDDSNQGQ
+203 
-216 QKHSKQNDSDQ
+216 
-227 DQQQHSKQDD
+227 
-237 SNQGQQK
+237 
-244 HSKQN
+244 
-249 DSDQDQQQHSK
+249 
-260 QDDSNQ
+260 
-266 GQQKHSKQ
+266 
-274 NDSDQ
+274 
-279 DQQQH
+279 
-284 SKQDDSNQGQ
+284 
-294 QKHSKQN
+294 
-301 DSDQDQQQHSKQDD
+301 
-315 SNQGQ
+315 
-320 QKHSKQNDSD
+320 
-330 QDQQQHSKQDDSNQG
+330 
-345 QQKHSK
+345 
-351 QNDSDQDQQQHS
+351 
-363 KQDDSNQGQQKHS
+363 
-376 KQNDS
+376 
-381 DQDQQQQS
+381 
-389 KQDGSNQDKQQNSKG
+389 QDKQQNAKQDDSSQDKQQSAKQNDPSQDKQQNAKQDDSSQDRQQSAKQGDSFQDKQQSAKQDDSSQDRQQSAKQDDSSQDKQQSAKQGDSFQDKQQNTKQDEPSQSKQQSSGG

-410 SKPEKDRIHSLQDLI
+410 TKPEKDRIHSLQNLI

-504 GHAIVQVNQQD
+504 GHAIIQLNQQD

-675 NVSWLYATFSRVL
+675 NVSWMYATFSRIL

>member
-25 QKPTNQED
+25 QHPNNQEN

-41 TKHNKGN
+41 MKHNKDS

-54 EEHKESSQDNQQNQ
+54 EEHKEPSQDQ
-68 SNQDQQQSAKQDE
+68 
-81 SSQEQQ
+81 
-87 KHSKQDDSNQGQQKH
+87 
-102 SKQDDSNQGQQ
+102 
-113 KHSKQN
+113 
-119 DSDQDQQQHSKQDD
+119 QQQHSKQDN
-133 SNQGQQKHSKQ
+133 SNQNQQQNSKQNESNQNQQQHSKQ
-144 NDSDQDQQQH
+144 NESNQNQQQNSKQNESNQNQQQNSKQNESNQNQQQNSKQNESNQNQQQHSKQNESNQNQQQNSKQNESNQNQQQNSKQNESNQNQQQNSKQDNSNQNQQQHSKQGNSDQDQQQ
-154 SKQDDSNQGQ
+154 
-164 QKHSKQ
+164 
-170 NDSDQDQQQHS
+170 
-181 KQDDSNQGQ
+181 
-190 QKHSKQN
+190 
-197 DSDQDQ
+197 
-203 QQHSKQDDSNQGQ
+203 
-216 QKHSKQNDSDQ
+216 
-227 DQQQHSKQDD
+227 
-237 SNQGQQK
+237 
-244 HSKQN
+244 
-249 DSDQDQQQHSK
+249 
-260 QDDSNQ
+260 
-266 GQQKHSKQ
+266 
-274 NDSDQ
+274 
-279 DQQQH
+279 
-284 SKQDDSNQGQ
+284 
-294 QKHSKQN
+294 
-301 DSDQDQQQHSKQDD
+301 
-315 SNQGQ
+315 
-320 QKHSKQNDSD
+320 
-330 QDQQQHSKQDDSNQG
+330 
-345 QQKHSK
+345 
-351 QNDSDQDQQQHS
+351 
-363 KQDDSNQGQQKHS
+363 
-376 KQNDS
+376 
-381 DQDQQQQS
+381 
-389 KQDGSNQDKQQNSKG
+389 NSG
-404 NSIYDF
+404 NNSIYDF
-410 SKPEKDRIHSLQDLI
+410 TKPEKDRIHSLQDLI

-504 GHAIVQVNQQD
+504 GHAIIQLNQQD

-522 IAIDNYRAPTPPL
+522 IAIDTYRAPSPPL

-564 LDLQTKEMIIGE
+564 LDLQTKEMIVGE

-615 YLQELMG
+615 YIQELMG

-675 NVSWLYATFSRVL
+675 NVSWMYATFSRIL

-810 RFPFLI
+810 RFPFLM

-880 HVKKAAKGIS
+880 HVKKSAKGIS

>member
-1 MIWNWLRKKKKSNTT
+1 MIWNWLRKKKKSNTP
-16 EKNETDNSE
+16 EANETDNWKQHSNNE
-25 QKPTNQED
+25 ED

-41 TKHNKGN
+41 MKHNKGKN
-48 NSEQKK
+48 NEQKD
-54 EEHKESSQDNQQNQ
+54 SSQDK
-68 SNQDQQQSAKQDE
+68 QQSAKQDE
-81 SSQEQQ
+81 SSQDKQQ
-87 KHSKQDDSNQGQQKH
+87 KSKQDDSSQDKQQSAKQEDSSQDKQQSAKQEDSSQGKQQSAKQDESSQDKQQKSKQDESSQDKQQKSKQDESSQDKQQK
-102 SKQDDSNQGQQ
+102 SKQDDSSQDKQQ
-113 KHSKQN
+113 SAKQDESSQDKQQSAKQE
-119 DSDQDQQQHSKQDD
+119 DSSQDKKQKSKQDD
-133 SNQGQQKHSKQ
+133 SS
-144 NDSDQDQQQH
+144 
-154 SKQDDSNQGQ
+154 
-164 QKHSKQ
+164 
-170 NDSDQDQQQHS
+170 
-181 KQDDSNQGQ
+181 
-190 QKHSKQN
+190 
-197 DSDQDQ
+197 
-203 QQHSKQDDSNQGQ
+203 
-216 QKHSKQNDSDQ
+216 
-227 DQQQHSKQDD
+227 
-237 SNQGQQK
+237 
-244 HSKQN
+244 
-249 DSDQDQQQHSK
+249 
-260 QDDSNQ
+260 
-266 GQQKHSKQ
+266 
-274 NDSDQ
+274 
-279 DQQQH
+279 
-284 SKQDDSNQGQ
+284 
-294 QKHSKQN
+294 
-301 DSDQDQQQHSKQDD
+301 
-315 SNQGQ
+315 
-320 QKHSKQNDSD
+320 
-330 QDQQQHSKQDDSNQG
+330 
-345 QQKHSK
+345 
-351 QNDSDQDQQQHS
+351 
-363 KQDDSNQGQQKHS
+363 
-376 KQNDS
+376 
-381 DQDQQQQS
+381 
-389 KQDGSNQDKQQNSKG
+389 QDKQQSAKQDNSSQGKQQSAKQDESSQSKQQSSGG

-410 SKPEKDRIHSLQDLI
+410 TKPEEDRIHSLQDLI
-425 EKLKKSSDFVNYHTS
+425 EKLKKSSDFINYHTS

-470 ERPNASLEELKE
+470 EKPCASLEELKE

-504 GHAIVQVNQQD
+504 GHAIIQLNQQD

-564 LDLQTKEMIIGE
+564 LDLQTKEMIVGE
-576 FSKTKVVMMYLDN
+576 FSKTKVVIMYLDN

-653 GSPSVL
+653 GSPNVL

-694 FSICATPLYVAVL
+694 FSICAAPLYVAVL

-742 AIDLLREA
+742 VIDLLREA

-810 RFPFLI
+810 RFPFLM

>member
-1 MIWNWLRKKKKSNTT
+1 MIWNWLRKKKKSNKP
-16 EKNETDNSE
+16 EANETDNQE
-25 QKPTNQED
+25 QHSN
-33 DNKEQTRS
+33 NEQTRS
-41 TKHNKGN
+41 MKHNKGKN
-48 NSEQKK
+48 HEQKD
-54 EEHKESSQDNQQNQ
+54 SSQDKQQSTKQKDSSQDKQQ
-68 SNQDQQQSAKQDE
+68 STKQEDSSQDKQQSTKQEDSSQDKQQSTKQKDSSQGKQQSTKQEDSSQDKQQSAKQDE
-81 SSQEQQ
+81 PSQDKQQ
-87 KHSKQDDSNQGQQKH
+87 NSKQDDSSQDKQQSAKQEDSSQDKQQN
-102 SKQDDSNQGQQ
+102 SKQDDSSQDKQQ
-113 KHSKQN
+113 N
-119 DSDQDQQQHSKQDD
+119 SKQDD
-133 SNQGQQKHSKQ
+133 SS
-144 NDSDQDQQQH
+144 QD
-154 SKQDDSNQGQ
+154 K
-164 QKHSKQ
+164 
-170 NDSDQDQQQHS
+170 
-181 KQDDSNQGQ
+181 
-190 QKHSKQN
+190 
-197 DSDQDQ
+197 
-203 QQHSKQDDSNQGQ
+203 
-216 QKHSKQNDSDQ
+216 
-227 DQQQHSKQDD
+227 
-237 SNQGQQK
+237 
-244 HSKQN
+244 
-249 DSDQDQQQHSK
+249 
-260 QDDSNQ
+260 
-266 GQQKHSKQ
+266 
-274 NDSDQ
+274 
-279 DQQQH
+279 
-284 SKQDDSNQGQ
+284 
-294 QKHSKQN
+294 
-301 DSDQDQQQHSKQDD
+301 
-315 SNQGQ
+315 
-320 QKHSKQNDSD
+320 
-330 QDQQQHSKQDDSNQG
+330 
-345 QQKHSK
+345 
-351 QNDSDQDQQQHS
+351 
-363 KQDDSNQGQQKHS
+363 
-376 KQNDS
+376 
-381 DQDQQQQS
+381 QQS
-389 KQDGSNQDKQQNSKG
+389 TKQEDSSQDKQQGAKQGDSSQDKQQNAKQDEPSQSKQQHSKG

-410 SKPEKDRIHSLQDLI
+410 TKPEKDRIHSLQNLI

-504 GHAIVQVNQQD
+504 GHAIIQLNQQD

-675 NVSWLYATFSRVL
+675 NVSWMYATFSRIL

-810 RFPFLI
+810 RFPFLM

>member
-1 MIWNWLRKKKKSNTT
+1 
-16 EKNETDNSE
+16 
-25 QKPTNQED
+25 Q
-33 DNKEQTRS
+33 
-41 TKHNKGN
+41 
-48 NSEQKK
+48 
-54 EEHKESSQDNQQNQ
+54 
-68 SNQDQQQSAKQDE
+68 
-81 SSQEQQ
+81 
-87 KHSKQDDSNQGQQKH
+87 HSKQDKSEQGQQQH
-102 SKQDDSNQGQQ
+102 SKQDNSE
-113 KHSKQN
+113 
-119 DSDQDQQQHSKQDD
+119 QDQQQHSKQDN
-133 SNQGQQKHSKQ
+133 SGQDQQHSKQ
-144 NDSDQDQQQH
+144 NNSEQGQQQHSKQDNSEQGQQQHSKQDNSEQDQQQH
-154 SKQDDSNQGQ
+154 SKQDKSE
-164 QKHSKQ
+164 
-170 NDSDQDQQQHS
+170 QDQQQHS
-181 KQDDSNQGQ
+181 KQDNSE
-190 QKHSKQN
+190 
-197 DSDQDQ
+197 QD
-203 QQHSKQDDSNQGQ
+203 QQHSKQNNSDQGQ
-216 QKHSKQNDSDQ
+216 Q
-227 DQQQHSKQDD
+227 
-237 SNQGQQK
+237 
-244 HSKQN
+244 
-249 DSDQDQQQHSK
+249 
-260 QDDSNQ
+260 
-266 GQQKHSKQ
+266 
-274 NDSDQ
+274 
-279 DQQQH
+279 
-284 SKQDDSNQGQ
+284 
-294 QKHSKQN
+294 
-301 DSDQDQQQHSKQDD
+301 
-315 SNQGQ
+315 
-320 QKHSKQNDSD
+320 
-330 QDQQQHSKQDDSNQG
+330 
-345 QQKHSK
+345 
-351 QNDSDQDQQQHS
+351 
-363 KQDDSNQGQQKHS
+363 
-376 KQNDS
+376 
-381 DQDQQQQS
+381 
-389 KQDGSNQDKQQNSKG
+389 QQNAKG

-410 SKPEKDRIHSLQDLI
+410 TKPEKDRIHSLQNLI
-425 EKLKKSSDFVNYHTS
+425 EKLKRSSDFVNYHTS

-564 LDLQTKEMIIGE
+564 LDLQTKEMIVGE

-589 LAEKDNVDFLEES
+589 LAEKENIDFLEES

-615 YLQELMG
+615 YIQELMG

-675 NVSWLYATFSRVL
+675 NVSWMYATFSRIL

-810 RFPFLI
+810 RFPFLM

>member
-1 MIWNWLRKKKKSNTT
+1 MIWNWLRKKKKSNTP
-16 EKNETDNSE
+16 EANETDNWE
-25 QKPTNQED
+25 QHSNNQEG
-33 DNKEQTRS
+33 DNEEQTRS
-41 TKHNKGN
+41 MKHNKGKN
-48 NSEQKK
+48 NEQKD
-54 EEHKESSQDNQQNQ
+54 SSQDK
-68 SNQDQQQSAKQDE
+68 QQSAKQGD
-81 SSQEQQ
+81 SS
-87 KHSKQDDSNQGQQKH
+87 
-102 SKQDDSNQGQQ
+102 
-113 KHSKQN
+113 
-119 DSDQDQQQHSKQDD
+119 
-133 SNQGQQKHSKQ
+133 
-144 NDSDQDQQQH
+144 
-154 SKQDDSNQGQ
+154 
-164 QKHSKQ
+164 
-170 NDSDQDQQQHS
+170 
-181 KQDDSNQGQ
+181 
-190 QKHSKQN
+190 
-197 DSDQDQ
+197 
-203 QQHSKQDDSNQGQ
+203 
-216 QKHSKQNDSDQ
+216 
-227 DQQQHSKQDD
+227 
-237 SNQGQQK
+237 
-244 HSKQN
+244 
-249 DSDQDQQQHSK
+249 
-260 QDDSNQ
+260 
-266 GQQKHSKQ
+266 
-274 NDSDQ
+274 
-279 DQQQH
+279 
-284 SKQDDSNQGQ
+284 
-294 QKHSKQN
+294 
-301 DSDQDQQQHSKQDD
+301 
-315 SNQGQ
+315 
-320 QKHSKQNDSD
+320 
-330 QDQQQHSKQDDSNQG
+330 
-345 QQKHSK
+345 
-351 QNDSDQDQQQHS
+351 
-363 KQDDSNQGQQKHS
+363 
-376 KQNDS
+376 
-381 DQDQQQQS
+381 
-389 KQDGSNQDKQQNSKG
+389 QDKQQSAKQGEPSQSKQQSSGG

-410 SKPEKDRIHSLQDLI
+410 TKPEKDRIHSLQDLI
-425 EKLKKSSDFVNYHTS
+425 EKLKKSSDFINYHTS

-470 ERPNASLEELKE
+470 EKPCASLEQLKE

-504 GHAIVQVNQQD
+504 GHAIIQLNQQD

-615 YLQELMG
+615 YIQELMG

-675 NVSWLYATFSRVL
+675 NVSWMYATFSRIL

-810 RFPFLI
+810 RFPFLM

>member
-1 MIWNWLRKKKKSNTT
+1 MIWNWLRKKKKSNKP
-16 EKNETDNSE
+16 EANETDNQE
-25 QKPTNQED
+25 QHSNNEED

-41 TKHNKGN
+41 MKHNKGKN
-48 NSEQKK
+48 HEQKDSSQDTQQSAKQEDSSQDKQQSDKQEDSSQGKQQNDKQEDPSQNKQQSDKQEDSSQDTQQSDKQEDSSQDKQQSAKQEDSSQDKQQNATQEDSSQDKQQSATPDEPSQEQQQHSKQDNSEQGQQQHSKQN
-54 EEHKESSQDNQQNQ
+54 SSE
-68 SNQDQQQSAKQDE
+68 QDQQQNAKQDE
-81 SSQEQQ
+81 SSQ
-87 KHSKQDDSNQGQQKH
+87 GQQ
-102 SKQDDSNQGQQ
+102 
-113 KHSKQN
+113 
-119 DSDQDQQQHSKQDD
+119 
-133 SNQGQQKHSKQ
+133 
-144 NDSDQDQQQH
+144 
-154 SKQDDSNQGQ
+154 
-164 QKHSKQ
+164 
-170 NDSDQDQQQHS
+170 
-181 KQDDSNQGQ
+181 
-190 QKHSKQN
+190 
-197 DSDQDQ
+197 
-203 QQHSKQDDSNQGQ
+203 
-216 QKHSKQNDSDQ
+216 
-227 DQQQHSKQDD
+227 
-237 SNQGQQK
+237 
-244 HSKQN
+244 
-249 DSDQDQQQHSK
+249 
-260 QDDSNQ
+260 
-266 GQQKHSKQ
+266 
-274 NDSDQ
+274 
-279 DQQQH
+279 
-284 SKQDDSNQGQ
+284 
-294 QKHSKQN
+294 
-301 DSDQDQQQHSKQDD
+301 
-315 SNQGQ
+315 
-320 QKHSKQNDSD
+320 
-330 QDQQQHSKQDDSNQG
+330 
-345 QQKHSK
+345 
-351 QNDSDQDQQQHS
+351 
-363 KQDDSNQGQQKHS
+363 
-376 KQNDS
+376 
-381 DQDQQQQS
+381 
-389 KQDGSNQDKQQNSKG
+389 QQNSKG

-410 SKPEKDRIHSLQDLI
+410 TKPEKDRIHSLQNLI
-425 EKLKKSSDFVNYHTS
+425 EKLKRSSDFVNYHTS

-504 GHAIVQVNQQD
+504 GHAIIQLNQQD

-675 NVSWLYATFSRVL
+675 NVSWMYATFSRIL

-810 RFPFLI
+810 RFPFLM

>member
-1 MIWNWLRKKKKSNTT
+1 MIWNWLRKKKKSNST
-16 EKNETDNSE
+16 ETKEADNPKQQPS
-25 QKPTNQED
+25 NQENE
-33 DNKEQTRS
+33 NKDQTRS
-41 TKHNKGN
+41 MKHNKGES
-48 NSEQKK
+48 SEQKK
-54 EEHKESSQDNQQNQ
+54 SEQDN
-68 SNQDQQQSAKQDE
+68 
-81 SSQEQQ
+81 SSHE
-87 KHSKQDDSNQGQQKH
+87 K
-102 SKQDDSNQGQQ
+102 
-113 KHSKQN
+113 
-119 DSDQDQQQHSKQDD
+119 QQHSKQDD
-133 SNQGQQKHSKQ
+133 SSHEKQQHSKQ
-144 NDSDQDQQQH
+144 DNSSHEKQQH
-154 SKQDDSNQGQ
+154 SKQDDSSHEKQ
-164 QKHSKQ
+164 QNSKQ
-170 NDSDQDQQQHS
+170 DDSPHEKQQNSKQDDSSHEKQQNSKQDDSSHEKQQHS
-181 KQDDSNQGQ
+181 KQDDSSHEKQ
-190 QKHSKQN
+190 QNSKQD
-197 DSDQDQ
+197 DSSHEK
-203 QQHSKQDDSNQGQ
+203 QQHSKQDDSSHE
-216 QKHSKQNDSDQ
+216 K
-227 DQQQHSKQDD
+227 QQHSKQDD
-237 SNQGQQK
+237 SSHEKQQ
-244 HSKQN
+244 N
-249 DSDQDQQQHSK
+249 SK
-260 QDDSNQ
+260 QDNSS
-266 GQQKHSKQ
+266 QQKQ
-274 NDSDQ
+274 QDST
-279 DQQQH
+279 
-284 SKQDDSNQGQ
+284 QDDS
-294 QKHSKQN
+294 S
-301 DSDQDQQQHSKQDD
+301 
-315 SNQGQ
+315 
-320 QKHSKQNDSD
+320 
-330 QDQQQHSKQDDSNQG
+330 
-345 QQKHSK
+345 
-351 QNDSDQDQQQHS
+351 
-363 KQDDSNQGQQKHS
+363 
-376 KQNDS
+376 
-381 DQDQQQQS
+381 
-389 KQDGSNQDKQQNSKG
+389 QDKQQNSKQDDSQSSG
-404 NSIYDF
+404 SNSIYDF

-425 EKLKKSSDFVNYHTS
+425 EKLKRSSDFVNYHTS
-440 DDETMPYWIS
+440 NDETMPYWIS

-504 GHAIVQVNQQD
+504 GHAIIQLNQQD

-564 LDLQTKEMIIGE
+564 LDLQTKEMIVGE

-615 YLQELMG
+615 YIQELMG

-675 NVSWLYATFSRVL
+675 NVSWLYATFSRIL

-810 RFPFLI
+810 RFPFLA

-880 HVKKAAKGIS
+880 HVKKSAKGIS
-890 TKHRS
+890 TKHKS

>member
-16 EKNETDNSE
+16 EKNETDNSD
-25 QKPTNQED
+25 Q
-33 DNKEQTRS
+33 
-41 TKHNKGN
+41 
-48 NSEQKK
+48 
-54 EEHKESSQDNQQNQ
+54 NQQRN
-68 SNQDQQQSAKQDE
+68 
-81 SSQEQQ
+81 
-87 KHSKQDDSNQGQQKH
+87 SKQDDSDQNQQQN
-102 SKQDDSNQGQQ
+102 SKQNDSDQNQQQ
-113 KHSKQN
+113 NSKQNNSDQNQQQNSKQNNSDQNQQQNSKQNDSDQNQQQNSKQN
-119 DSDQDQQQHSKQDD
+119 DSDQDKQQHSKKDNSAQD
-133 SNQGQQKHSKQ
+133 QQQNSKQ
-144 NDSDQDQQQH
+144 GNLDQDQQQNSKQSNSDQDQQQN
-154 SKQDDSNQGQ
+154 SKQSNSNQDQ
-164 QKHSKQ
+164 QQNSKQ
-170 NDSDQDQQQHS
+170 SNSDQDQQQNSKQSNSDQNQQQNS
-181 KQDDSNQGQ
+181 KQDDSDQNQQ
-190 QKHSKQN
+190 QNSKQDDSDQNQQHSKKDNSTQDQQQN
-197 DSDQDQ
+197 SKQSNSDQDQ
-203 QQHSKQDDSNQGQ
+203 QQNSKQSNTDQKQQQNSKQDDSEQKQ
-216 QKHSKQNDSDQ
+216 QHSKKDNSTQDQQQNSKQGNSDQ
-227 DQQQHSKQDD
+227 DQQHSKKDN
-237 SNQGQQK
+237 ST
-244 HSKQN
+244 
-249 DSDQDQQQHSK
+249 QDQQQ
-260 QDDSNQ
+260 
-266 GQQKHSKQ
+266 
-274 NDSDQ
+274 
-279 DQQQH
+279 
-284 SKQDDSNQGQ
+284 
-294 QKHSKQN
+294 
-301 DSDQDQQQHSKQDD
+301 
-315 SNQGQ
+315 
-320 QKHSKQNDSD
+320 
-330 QDQQQHSKQDDSNQG
+330 
-345 QQKHSK
+345 
-351 QNDSDQDQQQHS
+351 
-363 KQDDSNQGQQKHS
+363 
-376 KQNDS
+376 
-381 DQDQQQQS
+381 
-389 KQDGSNQDKQQNSKG
+389 NSG
-404 NSIYDF
+404 NNSIYDF
-410 SKPEKDRIHSLQDLI
+410 TKPEKDRIHSLQDLI
-425 EKLKKSSDFVNYHTS
+425 EKLKQSSDFVNYHTS
-440 DDETMPYWIS
+440 DNETMPYWIS

-470 ERPNASLEELKE
+470 ARPCASLEELKE

-504 GHAIVQVNQQD
+504 GHAIIQLNQQD

-564 LDLQTKEMIIGE
+564 LDLQTKEMIVGE

-615 YLQELMG
+615 YIQELMG

-675 NVSWLYATFSRVL
+675 NVSWLYATFSRIL